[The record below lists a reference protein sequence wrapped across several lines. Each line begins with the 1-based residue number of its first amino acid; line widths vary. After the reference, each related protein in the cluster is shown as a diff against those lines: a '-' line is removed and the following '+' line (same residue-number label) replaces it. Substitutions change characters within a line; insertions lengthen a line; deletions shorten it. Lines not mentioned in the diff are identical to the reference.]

1 MKTIS
6 VLLCAFSVVNLC
18 AETQITWKRQQLHGD
33 FYSEGAAIGDI
44 NGDGKP
50 DVVAGPFWWEG
61 PAFEKKH
68 AYYEP
73 KIFSINGYSDN
84 FFAYV
89 HDFDADKKND
99 ILILGFPGKEARL
112 YLNPGTHDDKPWP
125 MHVVADVVDN
135 ESPVFT
141 DITGD
146 GKPEIVCSTGGK
158 FGWFAPNWAKPTE
171 KWPFVAVTD
180 DMKVAKFTHGL
191 GVGDVNGDGKL
202 DLLEARRWWE
212 NNGTDKWTQH
222 NFAAGVGGGAQMFA
236 YDFDANGTNDVFTS
250 LAAHRYGV
258 AVFLQTKNKEPGT
271 ANWTR
276 VMLAS
281 EQPQDND
288 YGIVFSQPHAAFLA
302 DIDGDGVKDIVTGKR
317 YWAHNGHDPDER
329 GHRVIYWYQT
339 KRDGKGGV
347 DFVPHLID
355 SNTGVGVDVQ
365 VGDVNGDKLP
375 DIVVGNKAGVFILTQ
390 ERKDTTADLTPKKLY
405 GPALLPQSQYA
416 HGTDVKAERLRPAGS
431 LSRPAKE
438 RPKTDESS
446 PASAPQGT
454 ASGGTPDAARET
466 RALQHPLDLM
476 QLPGGFKAELIAA
489 EPDLVQP
496 MAFTFDERGRI
507 WVVEGNSYPQP
518 REVGKG
524 QDRIKI
530 LEDQDGD
537 GTFETKKVFCEG
549 LNLVSGI
556 ELGFGGVW
564 VGAAPYLMFI
574 PDKDRNDQ
582 PDSSD
587 PTDQRPKVPGLNFTA
602 YALLDGWGTQD
613 THETLN
619 SFIWGPDGWL
629 YGCHG
634 VFTHS
639 RVGKPGTPDEKR
651 EPINAGV
658 WRYHPVRHEFEVFAH
673 GTSNPWGLDYD
684 QHGEWFVTAC
694 VIPHLYHIVPG
705 GRYQRQA
712 GQHFNAH
719 TYEDIKTIADHAH
732 YAGNPRPDVTFDK
745 TTGAGVMNND
755 TNALGGGHAHCGLA
769 IYQSSLFPP
778 TYRNQ
783 LLFGN
788 LHGHRLVANYTD
800 PHASTYIGKHAADFL
815 RANDMHFI
823 PVTQKVGP
831 DGALYVSDWSDQQI
845 CHRGSG
851 AVEHWDRSNGRLY
864 RITYGEER
872 PRLAGSLTRPAE
884 DRPTTGES
892 SPASAPRGTA
902 SGGTPDA
909 ARETRALQFPAA
921 PFDLSK
927 ESDEALA
934 KLAVQ
939 TENEWF
945 SRMARRVLMEK
956 GFFDS
961 LDEDKAVKSLAD
973 EAYRGT
979 QTTKRL
985 KAMWALHS
993 LAFNVDNMISEEDE
1007 QVRAWAIR
1015 SFPDNKAS
1023 STYLKGAEKDRALE
1037 ATDSRPMRLPTKK
1050 SVGQYYPG
1058 YANLLDK
1065 ATSPVVRREYA
1076 SLIQAIPLQFRKD
1089 LATALLKHGE
1099 DKDDPMIPLLIWYGI
1114 EPVVAA
1120 DPAVG
1125 MQLAKVSKMPKVTG
1139 FIYRRLS
1146 ADDAG
1151 RAALLRALAGLTAAT
1166 SMSSEPRGTS
1176 SALSGGSSAGS
1187 GTSSASS
1194 GRSSAVSGTS
1204 SAVPGTSSAS
1214 SGRSSAL
1221 SRTSSAPSRTP
1232 SAAQGTAAEN
1242 AEMAHFTPE
1251 ERETI
1256 LAAVVG
1262 AARGAGKLKAP
1273 SDWPAIAEGL
1283 RAGATPL
1290 TLTLVQELAALFGD
1304 TTALGEF
1311 RATLAD
1317 AKRAAGERQAA
1328 LSLLIQAGDA
1338 GTAKVLQ
1345 GMLADTT
1352 TPGGLRRQALQ
1363 ALASLKDAE
1372 TPQILGALLPKLP
1385 ANELPDAINT
1395 LASTKEGA
1403 KALLKAVEAKTVPST
1418 ALSPFLVR
1426 QLTAFDDAE
1435 IAALI
1440 KSAWGDVNAPKADMA
1455 ERVKKYRDLLTPAAL
1470 AKGDAAKGKT
1480 MFMATCGACH
1490 KLFGEGQNV
1499 GPDIT
1504 GSNRADLGY
1513 LLENV
1518 LDPNAVIG
1526 KAYQLNLFTMKDGR
1540 VMSGVIKEENAAAVK
1555 IAMMGGVEFTLP
1567 VADIA
1572 KREVSKLSTMPEG
1585 LFDALPPEMVVDLVK
1600 YLQSGGS
1607 GTAGKVAA
1615 KGVEGAL
1622 EGETLKI
1629 LETTGGKARV
1639 QGMGG
1644 FGNRWSGGAQLWW
1657 THGQPDQKLTLA
1669 IPVKEA
1675 GKYALKAVLTMA
1687 RDYGV
1692 MSITLDGKPVA
1703 STFDGYHADKVI
1715 LTDELDWGTHELT
1728 VGDHQLTFTLA
1739 PPNPAAAPGNMV
1751 GLDYVRLERK

>member
-1 MKTIS
+1 MKR
-6 VLLCAFSVVNLC
+6 LLLLAL
-18 AETQITWKRQQLHGD
+18 AAATTAHAATQITWKRQQLHGD

-89 HDFDADKKND
+89 HDFDADKRND

-125 MHVVADVVDN
+125 MHIVADVVDN

-146 GKPEIVCSTGGK
+146 GKPEIVCSTRGWL
-158 FGWFAPNWAKPTE
+158 GWFEPDWENPTQ
-171 KWPFVAVTD
+171 KWHFTGCQPGSLA
-180 DMKVAKFTHGL
+180 MGKFTHGL
-191 GVGDVNGDGKL
+191 GVGDVNGDGRL

-212 NNGTDKWTQH
+212 QPEDLSWHEVPFTGGYISV
-222 NFAAGVGGGAQMFA
+222 NFHPHTFAVGVGGGAQMFA
-236 YDFDANGTNDVFTS
+236 YDFDGNGTNDIFTS
-250 LAAHRYGV
+250 LSAHRYGV
-258 AVFLQTKNKEPGT
+258 AVFLQNKLEERAGAPARVENNKEGAGKEPYAPFETPLSGP
-271 ANWTR
+271 NWTR

-302 DIDGDGVKDIVTGKR
+302 DINGDGVKDIVTGKR

-329 GHRVIYWYQT
+329 GARVVYWYET

-347 DFVPHLID
+347 DFIPHLVD
-355 SNTGVGVDVQ
+355 AESGVGVDVQ

-375 DIVVGNKAGVFILTQ
+375 DIVVGNKAGVFVLLQ
-390 ERKDTTADLTPKKLY
+390 ERKDSTADTTPKKMY
-405 GPALLPQSQYA
+405 GPALKPQKDYA
-416 HGTDVKAERLRPAGS
+416 KGQ
-431 LSRPAKE
+431 
-438 RPKTDESS
+438 S
-446 PASAPQGT
+446 PA
-454 ASGGTPDAARET
+454 DA
-466 RALQHPLDLM
+466 LKSM

-496 MAFTFDERGRI
+496 IAFTFDERGRI
-507 WVVEGNSYPQP
+507 WVVEGNSYPKP
-518 REVGKG
+518 REVGAG

-530 LEDQDGD
+530 LEDKDGD
-537 GTFETKKVFCEG
+537 GNFETKKIFCEG

-582 PDSSD
+582 PDPSD

-602 YALLDGWGTQD
+602 YALLDGWGSQD

-639 RVGKPGTPDEKR
+639 KVGKPGTPDEKR
-651 EPINAGV
+651 IPINAGI
-658 WRYHPVRHEFEVFAH
+658 WRYHPVRHEFEIFAE

-684 QHGEWFVTAC
+684 QHGEFFVTAC

-712 GQHFNAH
+712 GQHFNPY

-732 YAGNPRPDVTFDK
+732 YAGSARPDVTFDAK
-745 TTGAGVMNND
+745 TGAGVMNND

-778 TYRNQ
+778 TYRNR

-788 LHGHRLVANYTD
+788 LHGHRLVTNYTD
-800 PHASTYIGKHAADFL
+800 VKGSTYIGKHGSDFM
-815 RANDMHFI
+815 RSNDMHFI

-845 CHRGSG
+845 CHRGSN
-851 AVEHWDRSNGRLY
+851 AVENWDRSNGRIY
-864 RITYGEER
+864 RISYGSSLARQSKDER
-872 PRLAGSLTRPAE
+872 PQASPRAHPDS
-884 DRPTTGES
+884 GES
-892 SPASAPRGTA
+892 GYIPN
-902 SGGTPDA
+902 
-909 ARETRALQFPAA
+909 A
-921 PFDLSK
+921 PFDLAK

-939 TENEWF
+939 TENEWE
-945 SRMARRVLMEK
+945 SRMARRVLMERSKTGELK
-956 GFFDS
+956 GYDAEQP
-961 LDEDKAVKSLAD
+961 LNDLTGKASTESQRLRALWTLGCFSFNQYGVAATNMLKSTSDRERVA
-973 EAYRGT
+973 
-979 QTTKRL
+979 
-985 KAMWALHS
+985 
-993 LAFNVDNMISEEDE
+993 
-1007 QVRAWAIR
+1007 AIR
-1015 SFPDNKAS
+1015 VLRAEGIGPDYLYDSF
-1023 STYLKGAEKDRALE
+1023 EKIA
-1037 ATDSRPMRLPTKK
+1037 ATDP
-1050 SVGQYYPG
+1050 
-1058 YANLLDK
+1058 
-1065 ATSPVVRREYA
+1065 SPLVRRELA
-1076 SLIQAIPLQFRKD
+1076 SELRRTVPSRIGP

-1125 MQLAKVSKMPKVTG
+1125 MQLAKASKLEKVTG

-1146 ADDAG
+1146 SDDAG
-1151 RAALLRALAGLTAAT
+1151 RAVMLAELAKEPDAAKREPVLAMVVAAARNGGKLT
-1166 SMSSEPRGTS
+1166 MPPNWSEIAKKLGAPLGVPP
-1176 SALSGGSSAGS
+1176 SGGKGNAG
-1187 GTSSASS
+1187 
-1194 GRSSAVSGTS
+1194 SAVSN
-1204 SAVPGTSSAS
+1204 VPKDAS
-1214 SGRSSAL
+1214 PAKAG
-1221 SRTSSAPSRTP
+1221 TP
-1232 SAAQGTAAEN
+1232 SG
-1242 AEMAHFTPE
+1242 
-1251 ERETI
+1251 
-1256 LAAVVG
+1256 
-1262 AARGAGKLKAP
+1262 
-1273 SDWPAIAEGL
+1273 
-1283 RAGATPL
+1283 
-1290 TLTLVQELAALFGD
+1290 TLTGTPNLILELSALFGD
-1304 TTALGEF
+1304 AEALQAF
-1311 RATLAD
+1311 RSQLNSAKLDTPVREKALAVLL
-1317 AKRAAGERQAA
+1317 QAQDSA
-1328 LSLLIQAGDA
+1328 
-1338 GTAKVLQ
+1338 TAKLLQ
-1345 GMLADTT
+1345 QIVATQDA
-1352 TPGGLRRQALQ
+1352 PSSLRRKAIQ

-1372 TPQILGALLPKLP
+1372 TPLILSASLPSLSP
-1385 ANELPDAINT
+1385 VEIPDAINT

-1403 KALLKAVEAKTVPST
+1403 NALLKAVEAKTVSAT

-1426 QLTAFDDAE
+1426 QLTAFDDKE
-1435 IAALI
+1435 INALI
-1440 KSAWGDVNAPKADMA
+1440 KSAWGDVNAPKADLG
-1455 ERVKKYRDLLTPAAL
+1455 ERKKKYTALLTSAAL
-1470 AKGDAAKGKT
+1470 AKGDLAKGK
-1480 MFMATCGACH
+1480 MIFLGTCGACH
-1490 KLFGEGQNV
+1490 KLLGEGQNV

-1504 GSNRADLGY
+1504 GSNRADLNY

-1540 VMSGVIKEENAAAVK
+1540 VMGGVIKDESPAIVK
-1555 IAMMGGVEFTLP
+1555 IAMMGGIEFTLP
-1567 VADIA
+1567 QPDIA

-1585 LFDALPPEMVVDLVK
+1585 LFDALQPEMVIDLVK

-1607 GTAGKVAA
+1607 GNAVKAGA
-1615 KGVEGAL
+1615 KNVEGAL

-1629 LETTGGKARV
+1629 IAKTGGGTRI

-1644 FGNRWSGGAQLWW
+1644 FGNKWSGGSQLWW
-1657 THGQPDQKLTLA
+1657 TGAKPDQKLTLA

-1675 GKYALKAVLTMA
+1675 GKYHLLGVLTMA

-1692 MSITLDGKPVA
+1692 ISITLDGKPVA
-1703 STFDGYHADKVI
+1703 SSFDGYHADKVI

-1728 VGDHQLTFTLA
+1728 AGDHQFTFTLA
-1739 PPNPAAAPGNMV
+1739 PPNPSAAPGNMV
-1751 GLDYVRLERK
+1751 GLDYVRLEKK

>member
-1 MKTIS
+1 MKSILF
-6 VLLCAFSVVNLC
+6 VLLAASSLH
-18 AETQITWKRQQLHGD
+18 AATQITWKRQQLHGD

-89 HDFDADKKND
+89 HDFNGDQKND

-125 MHVVADVVDN
+125 MHIVADVVDN

-158 FGWFAPNWAKPTE
+158 FGWFAPNWDKPAE
-171 KWPFVAVTD
+171 KWPFIAVTD
-180 DMKVAKFTHGL
+180 DLKVAKFTHGL

-212 NNGTDKWTQH
+212 QPPNPDPRAQVPMPMWTQH

-236 YDFDANGTNDVFTS
+236 YDFDGNGTNDVFTS

-258 AVFLQTKNKEPGT
+258 AVFLQSVKSAQSADQPTWK
-271 ANWTR
+271 R

-302 DIDGDGVKDIVTGKR
+302 DIDGDGIKDIVTGKR

-347 DFVPHLID
+347 DFVPHLVD
-355 SNTGVGVDVQ
+355 AESGVGVDVQ

-390 ERKDTTADLTPKKLY
+390 ERKDTTADLTPKKMY
-405 GPALLPQSQYA
+405 GPALKPQAEYA
-416 HGTDVKAERLRPAGS
+416 KGQ
-431 LSRPAKE
+431 
-438 RPKTDESS
+438 
-446 PASAPQGT
+446 SAQ
-454 ASGGTPDAARET
+454 DA
-466 RALQHPLDLM
+466 LKSM
-476 QLPGGFKAELIAA
+476 QLPTGFKAELIAS

-507 WVVEGNSYPQP
+507 WVVEGNSYPKP
-518 REVGKG
+518 REVGAG

-530 LEDQDGD
+530 LEDKDGD
-537 GTFETKKVFCEG
+537 GTFETKKIFCEG

-574 PDKDRNDQ
+574 PDRDHDDK
-582 PDSSD
+582 PDAAEAALFGKEI
-587 PTDQRPKVPGLNFTA
+587 PKVPGLNFTA
-602 YALLDGWGTQD
+602 YALLDGWGSQD

-639 RVGKPGTPDEKR
+639 KVGKPGTPDDQR
-651 EPINAGV
+651 QPINAGI
-658 WRYHPVRHEFEVFAH
+658 WRYHPVRHEFEIFAH

-684 QHGEWFVTAC
+684 QHGEFFVTAC

-719 TYEDIKTIADHAH
+719 TYDDIKTIADHAH
-732 YAGNPRPDVTFDK
+732 YAGSLRPDINFDK
-745 TTGAGVMNND
+745 TTGAGLANND

-788 LHGHRLVANYTD
+788 LHGHRLVTNYTD

-845 CHRGSG
+845 CHRGSN
-851 AVEHWDRSNGRLY
+851 AVENWDRRNGRIY
-864 RITYGEER
+864 RISYDGWK
-872 PRLAGSLTRPAE
+872 PWKGDLT
-884 DRPTTGES
+884 
-892 SPASAPRGTA
+892 
-902 SGGTPDA
+902 
-909 ARETRALQFPAA
+909 
-921 PFDLSK
+921 K

-939 TENEWF
+939 TENEWE
-945 SRMARRVLMEK
+945 SRMARRVLMERTSGTAANGGGPK
-956 GFFDS
+956 SSENFES
-961 LDEDKAVKSLAD
+961 LNHALAD
-973 EAYRGT
+973 SHRDAA
-979 QTTKRL
+979 QRL
-985 KAMWALHS
+985 RALWALYVTSGTETWKILQDADPKIRQWGVRGFAEFVDRGSKADPADHVGGEKA
-993 LAFNVDNMISEEDE
+993 LAALAHA
-1007 QVRAWAIR
+1007 Q
-1015 SFPDNKAS
+1015 
-1023 STYLKGAEKDRALE
+1023 STPWE
-1037 ATDSRPMRLPTKK
+1037 
-1050 SVGQYYPG
+1050 
-1058 YANLLDK
+1058 
-1065 ATSPVVRREYA
+1065 RRELA
-1076 SLIQAIPLQFRKD
+1076 SALQRIPLLMRKGP
-1089 LATALLKHGE
+1089 ATALLKHGE
-1099 DKDDPMIPLLIWYGI
+1099 DKDDPMIPMLIWYGI

-1125 MQLAKVSKMPKVTG
+1125 MQLAKASKIEKVTG
-1139 FIYRRLS
+1139 FIYRRMS
-1146 ADDAG
+1146 SDDAG
-1151 RAALLRALAGLTAAT
+1151 RAAMLAELAKEPDAAKR
-1166 SMSSEPRGTS
+1166 EP
-1176 SALSGGSSAGS
+1176 
-1187 GTSSASS
+1187 
-1194 GRSSAVSGTS
+1194 V
-1204 SAVPGTSSAS
+1204 
-1214 SGRSSAL
+1214 
-1221 SRTSSAPSRTP
+1221 
-1232 SAAQGTAAEN
+1232 
-1242 AEMAHFTPE
+1242 
-1251 ERETI
+1251 
-1256 LAAVVG
+1256 LAMIVA
-1262 AARGAGKLKAP
+1262 AARGSGKLTMPK
-1273 SDWPAIAEGL
+1273 DWPQIAMKLGVPPSGGKGD
-1283 RAGATPL
+1283 AGSAPTNPAKDTSPAKAGTPNL
-1290 TLTLVQELAALFGD
+1290 ILELSALFGD
-1304 TTALGEF
+1304 
-1311 RATLAD
+1311 AD
-1317 AKRAAGERQAA
+1317 ALKHFRERVGLPNTPLNERERA
-1328 LSLLIQAGDA
+1328 LSILLQAQDLP
-1338 GTAKVLQ
+1338 TAKYLQ
-1345 GMLADTT
+1345 EAIVVHAA
-1352 TPGGLRRQALQ
+1352 PESFIKKAIQS
-1363 ALASLKDAE
+1363 LASLRDPETISVLTSKFPGLTKSEQGDAV
-1372 TPQILGALLPKLP
+1372 
-1385 ANELPDAINT
+1385 NT

-1403 KALLKAVEAKTVPST
+1403 KALLKAVEAKTVPAT

-1435 IAALI
+1435 INALI
-1440 KSAWGDVNAPKADMA
+1440 KSAWGDVNAPKADLA
-1455 ERVKKYRDLLTPAAL
+1455 ERTKKFRALLTPAAL
-1470 AKGDAAKGKT
+1470 AKGDLVKGKMLYT
-1480 MFMATCGACH
+1480 ATCGQCH

-1504 GSNRADLGY
+1504 GSNRADLNY

-1526 KAYQLNLFTMKDGR
+1526 KDYQLNLFTMKDGR
-1540 VMSGVIKEENAAAVK
+1540 VMGGVIKDESPAVVK
-1555 IAMMGGVEFTLP
+1555 IAMMGGIEFTLP
-1567 VADIA
+1567 QADIA

-1585 LFDALPPEMVVDLVK
+1585 LFDALQPEMVVDLVK
-1600 YLQSGGS
+1600 YLQSGSANTSTKGP
-1607 GTAGKVAA
+1607 AKVI
-1615 KGVEGAL
+1615 EGAL
-1622 EGETLKI
+1622 EGESLKI
-1629 LETTGGKARV
+1629 IAKTGGNTRI

-1657 THGQPDQKLTLA
+1657 VGGKPDHKLTLA

-1675 GKYALKAVLTMA
+1675 GKYQLHGVLTMA

-1703 STFDGYHADKVI
+1703 SSFDGYHSDKVI
-1715 LTDELDWGTHELT
+1715 LTDELDWGTHELIP
-1728 VGDHQLTFTLA
+1728 GDHVLTFTLA

-1751 GLDYVRLERK
+1751 GLDYVRLEKK

>member
-1 MKTIS
+1 MKTLS
-6 VLLCAFSVVNLC
+6 ALLCALSVVNLH
-18 AETQITWKRQQLHGD
+18 AATQITWKRQQLHGD

-89 HDFDADKKND
+89 HDLNGDQRND

-112 YLNPGTHDDKPWP
+112 YLNPDTRDDKPWP
-125 MHVVADVVDN
+125 MHIVADVVDN

-158 FGWFAPNWAKPTE
+158 FGWFAPNWEKPTE
-171 KWPFVAVTD
+171 KWPFVAITD

-212 NNGTDKWTQH
+212 APSAISNSKSQISNAPPWQQH

-236 YDFDANGTNDVFTS
+236 YDFDGNGTQDVFTS

-258 AVFLQTKNKEPGT
+258 AVFLQNNPEPNKPT
-271 ANWTR
+271 WQR

-288 YGIVFSQPHAAFLA
+288 YGIVFSQPHAAHLA
-302 DIDGDGVKDIVTGKR
+302 DIDGDGIKDIVTGKR

-347 DFVPHLID
+347 DFIPHLVD
-355 SNTGVGVDVQ
+355 AESGVGTDVQ

-375 DIVVGNKAGVFILTQ
+375 DIVVGNKGGVFILTQ
-390 ERKDTTADLTPKKLY
+390 QRSETTADLTPKKLY
-405 GPALLPQSQYA
+405 GPALKPQADYA
-416 HGTDVKAERLRPAGS
+416 KGQ
-431 LSRPAKE
+431 
-438 RPKTDESS
+438 S
-446 PASAPQGT
+446 PQ
-454 ASGGTPDAARET
+454 DA
-466 RALQHPLDLM
+466 LKSI
-476 QLPGGFKAELIAA
+476 QLPTGFKAELIAA
-489 EPDLVQP
+489 EPDVVQP
-496 MAFTFDERGRI
+496 IAFTFDERGRI

-530 LEDQDGD
+530 LEDKDGD
-537 GTFETKKVFCEG
+537 GTFETKKIFCEG

-574 PDKDRNDQ
+574 PDKDHDDK
-582 PDSSD
+582 PDAAEVEN
-587 PTDQRPKVPGLNFTA
+587 PVPGLNFKA
-602 YALLDGWGTQD
+602 QILLDGWGTQD

-639 RVGKPGTPDEKR
+639 KVGKPGTPDAQR

-705 GRYQRQA
+705 GRYHRQA
-712 GQHFNAH
+712 GQHFNAY
-719 TYEDIKTIADHAH
+719 TYEDIQTIADHRH
-732 YAGNPRPDVTFDK
+732 YAGNPRPDVTFDL
-745 TTGAGVMNND
+745 TTGAGIMNND

-800 PHASTYIGKHAADFL
+800 VKGSTYIGKHAADFM

-845 CHRGSG
+845 CHRGSK
-851 AVEHWDRSNGRLY
+851 AVEHWDRSNGRIY
-864 RITYGEER
+864 RVTYES
-872 PRLAGSLTRPAE
+872 RLARQSKNSGAAATSQAPNSGEFAYI
-884 DRPTTGES
+884 PT
-892 SPASAPRGTA
+892 
-902 SGGTPDA
+902 
-909 ARETRALQFPAA
+909 A
-921 PFDLSK
+921 PFDLTK
-927 ESDEALA
+927 ESDETLA

-945 SRMARRVLMEK
+945 SRMARRVLMERNEK
-956 GFFDS
+956 ESILSPNGKWSQLHHQLRDWMEKTQQNGNIGRELKIIWLSSS
-961 LDEDKAVKSLAD
+961 LGDPPMHFGEFYNNYESDLGRAAGIRAGMPFWLQVNES
-973 EAYRGT
+973 
-979 QTTKRL
+979 
-985 KAMWALHS
+985 
-993 LAFNVDNMISEEDE
+993 DNLGLENFAE
-1007 QVRAWAIR
+1007 QV
-1015 SFPDNKAS
+1015 SK
-1023 STYLKGAEKDRALE
+1023 E
-1037 ATDSRPMRLPTKK
+1037 A
-1050 SVGQYYPG
+1050 
-1058 YANLLDK
+1058 
-1065 ATSPVVRREYA
+1065 SPVVRREVA
-1076 SLIQAIPLQFRKD
+1076 SLLGKWPVEHRLS

-1099 DKDDPMIPLLIWYGI
+1099 DADDPMIPLLIWYGI

-1120 DPAVG
+1120 DAAAG
-1125 MQLAKVSKMPKVTG
+1125 LRLAKVSKIPKVTE
-1139 FIYRRLS
+1139 FVYRRMAAEEEGRTGLLKL
-1146 ADDAG
+1146 AGQAKDATQRDMLVKTVLDAG
-1151 RAALLRALAGLTAAT
+1151 LAGNTITQPEDWSVLRTKLLATTPSEDPYPRQQIITELEGLMGIPQALDGLRALLTADKAAD
-1166 SMSSEPRGTS
+1166 RG
-1176 SALSGGSSAGS
+1176 SALKILILRKDAKTAGRLQEMLEWKPMIS
-1187 GTSSASS
+1187 
-1194 GRSSAVSGTS
+1194 
-1204 SAVPGTSSAS
+1204 
-1214 SGRSSAL
+1214 
-1221 SRTSSAPSRTP
+1221 P
-1232 SAAQGTAAEN
+1232 SAQ
-1242 AEMAHFTPE
+1242 
-1251 ERETI
+1251 
-1256 LAAVVG
+1256 
-1262 AARGAGKLKAP
+1262 
-1273 SDWPAIAEGL
+1273 
-1283 RAGATPL
+1283 
-1290 TLTLVQELAALFGD
+1290 
-1304 TTALGEF
+1304 
-1311 RATLAD
+1311 
-1317 AKRAAGERQAA
+1317 
-1328 LSLLIQAGDA
+1328 
-1338 GTAKVLQ
+1338 
-1345 GMLADTT
+1345 
-1352 TPGGLRRQALQ
+1352 RRHLQ
-1363 ALASLKDAE
+1363 ALAILKDPN
-1372 TPQILGALLPKLP
+1372 TPEVVAKLLKDFEPTV
-1385 ANELPDAINT
+1385 LPDAINT

-1403 KALLKAVEAKTVPST
+1403 KALLKAVEAKTVPAT

-1435 IAALI
+1435 INALI
-1440 KSAWGDVNAPKADMA
+1440 KSAWGDVNAPKADLG
-1455 ERVKKYRDLLTPAAL
+1455 ERTKKYKTLLTPAAL
-1470 AKGDAAKGKT
+1470 AKGDLAKGK
-1480 MFMATCGACH
+1480 MLYMATCGQCH
-1490 KLFGEGQNV
+1490 KLLGEGQNV

-1504 GSNRADLGY
+1504 GSNRADLNY

-1540 VMSGVIKEENAAAVK
+1540 VMSGVIKDETPAAVK

-1567 VADIA
+1567 KADIA

-1585 LFDALPPEMVVDLVK
+1585 LFDALQPAQVIDLVR
-1600 YLQSGGS
+1600 YLQSGAG
-1607 GTAGKVAA
+1607 GTLKREQRT
-1615 KGVEGAL
+1615 VEGAL
-1622 EGETLKI
+1622 EGETMKV
-1629 LETTGGKARV
+1629 LEITGGNARK
-1639 QGMGG
+1639 QGMTG
-1644 FGNRWSGGAQLWW
+1644 FGSEWSGGAQLWW
-1657 THGQPDQKLTLA
+1657 TGGKPDQKLTLA

-1675 GKYALKAVLTMA
+1675 GKYTLYGALTMA

-1692 MSITLDGKPVA
+1692 TSIALDGKPVT
-1703 STFDGYHADKVI
+1703 SSFDGFNATKVI
-1715 LTDELDWGTHELT
+1715 HTGEKDWGTHELT
-1728 VGDHQLTFTLA
+1728 AGEHKLTFTLA
-1739 PPNPAAAPGNMV
+1739 PPNPAAVPSNMV
-1751 GLDYVRLERK
+1751 GLDYVRLEKK

>member
-1 MKTIS
+1 MKSILFA
-6 VLLCAFSVVNLC
+6 LLAASCLHA
-18 AETQITWKRQQLHGD
+18 ATQITWKRQQLHGD

-125 MHVVADVVDN
+125 MHLVADVVDN

-146 GKPEIVCSTGGK
+146 GKPEIVCSTDGK

-171 KWPFVAVTD
+171 RWPFVAATD
-180 DMKVAKFTHGL
+180 DLKVAKFTHGL

-212 NNGTDKWTQH
+212 SPTKNEERGTKNFTQH

-236 YDFDANGTNDVFTS
+236 YDFDGNGTNDVFTS

-258 AVFLQTKNKEPGT
+258 AVYLQNKVAQASGLPNATETVAPH
-271 ANWTR
+271 WQR

-302 DIDGDGVKDIVTGKR
+302 DIDGDGIKDIVTGKR

-347 DFVPHLID
+347 DFVPHLVD
-355 SNTGVGVDVQ
+355 AESGVGVDVQ
-365 VGDVNGDKLP
+365 VGDVNGDTLP
-375 DIVVGNKAGVFILTQ
+375 DIVVGNKAGVYILTQ

-405 GPALLPQSQYA
+405 GPALKPQAEYA
-416 HGTDVKAERLRPAGS
+416 KGQ
-431 LSRPAKE
+431 
-438 RPKTDESS
+438 S
-446 PASAPQGT
+446 PA
-454 ASGGTPDAARET
+454 DA
-466 RALQHPLDLM
+466 LKSM

-496 MAFTFDERGRI
+496 IAFTFDERGRI
-507 WVVEGNSYPQP
+507 WVVEGNSYPKP
-518 REVGKG
+518 REVGAG

-530 LEDQDGD
+530 LEDKDGD
-537 GTFETKKVFCEG
+537 GTFETKKIFCEG

-574 PDKDRNDQ
+574 PDKDHDDK
-582 PDSSD
+582 PDSAD
-587 PTDQRPKVPGLNFTA
+587 VPNPVPGLNFKA
-602 YALLDGWGTQD
+602 QMLLDGWGSQD

-639 RVGKPGTPDEKR
+639 KVGKPGTPDDQRK
-651 EPINAGV
+651 PINAGI
-658 WRYHPVRHEFEVFAH
+658 WRYHPVRHEFEIFAE

-684 QHGEWFVTAC
+684 QHGEFFVTAC

-719 TYEDIKTIADHAH
+719 TYDDIKTIADHAH
-732 YAGNPRPDVTFDK
+732 YAGSLRPDINFDK
-745 TTGAGVMNND
+745 TTGAGLANND

-783 LLFGN
+783 LIFGN
-788 LHGHRLVANYTD
+788 LHGHRLVTNYTD
-800 PHASTYIGKHAADFL
+800 PHASTYIGKHGSDFL
-815 RANDMHFI
+815 RSNDMHFI

-845 CHRGSG
+845 CHRGSN
-851 AVEHWDRSNGRLY
+851 AVENWDRSNGRIY
-864 RITYGEER
+864 RISYDGWKPWKGDLSAQGDSE
-872 PRLAGSLTRPAE
+872 LTE
-884 DRPTTGES
+884 L
-892 SPASAPRGTA
+892 
-902 SGGTPDA
+902 
-909 ARETRALQFPAA
+909 ALQT
-921 PFDLSK
+921 K
-927 ESDEALA
+927 
-934 KLAVQ
+934 
-939 TENEWF
+939 NEWE
-945 SRMARRVLMEK
+945 SRMARRVLAERLQS
-956 GFFDS
+956 DTPS
-961 LDEDKAVKSLAD
+961 STAVDVTATTRFAKSTSTS
-973 EAYRGT
+973 E
-979 QTTKRL
+979 RL
-985 KAMWALHS
+985 HAMWLFHTAAKRDDTRS
-993 LAFNVDNMISEEDE
+993 LGGASEPQDE
-1007 QVRAWAIR
+1007 VAAWQVRLIIERELGIAKPNWSDTAG
-1015 SFPDNKAS
+1015 FLTKLLQAKNPS
-1023 STYLKGAEKDRALE
+1023 S
-1037 ATDSRPMRLPTKK
+1037 PI
-1050 SVGQYYPG
+1050 
-1058 YANLLDK
+1058 
-1065 ATSPVVRREYA
+1065 VRRELTSA
-1076 SLIQAIPLQFRKD
+1076 LQRIPQDQRKD

-1125 MQLAKVSKMPKVTG
+1125 MQLAKVSKIEKVTG
-1139 FIYRRLS
+1139 FIYRRMS
-1146 ADDAG
+1146 SDDAG
-1151 RAALLRALAGLTAAT
+1151 RAAMLAELAKEPAAAKR
-1166 SMSSEPRGTS
+1166 EP
-1176 SALSGGSSAGS
+1176 
-1187 GTSSASS
+1187 
-1194 GRSSAVSGTS
+1194 V
-1204 SAVPGTSSAS
+1204 
-1214 SGRSSAL
+1214 
-1221 SRTSSAPSRTP
+1221 
-1232 SAAQGTAAEN
+1232 
-1242 AEMAHFTPE
+1242 
-1251 ERETI
+1251 
-1256 LAAVVG
+1256 LAMIVA
-1262 AARGAGKLKAP
+1262 AARGSGKLTMPK
-1273 SDWPAIAEGL
+1273 DWPEISMKLLVIRPSG
-1283 RAGATPL
+1283 RADEDERAKAQT
-1290 TLTLVQELAALFGD
+1290 TNTITELSALFGD
-1304 TTALGEF
+1304 AESLQAF
-1311 RATLAD
+1311 RSQLSSATLDTPAREK
-1317 AKRAAGERQAA
+1317 ALAVLLQA
-1328 LSLLIQAGDA
+1328 Q
-1338 GTAKVLQ
+1338 
-1345 GMLADTT
+1345 DTT
-1352 TPGGLRRQALQ
+1352 TAKLLQQIVATKDAPSSLRRQAIQ
-1363 ALASLKDAE
+1363 SLASLKDAD
-1372 TPQILGALLPKLP
+1372 TPKILSASLSSLSPV
-1385 ANELPDAINT
+1385 ELPDAINT
-1395 LASTKEGA
+1395 LASTREGS
-1403 KALLKAVEAKTVPST
+1403 KALLKAVEAKAVPAT

-1435 IAALI
+1435 INALI

-1455 ERVKKYRDLLTPAAL
+1455 VRVKKYRDLLTPAAL
-1470 AKGDAAKGKT
+1470 AKGDAAKGKMLFT
-1480 MFMATCGACH
+1480 ATCGQCH
-1490 KLFGEGQNV
+1490 KLFGEGQKV

-1504 GSNRADLGY
+1504 GSNRADLNY

-1540 VMSGVIKEENAAAVK
+1540 VMGGVIKDESPTIVK
-1555 IAMMGGVEFTLP
+1555 IAMMGGIEFTLP

-1585 LFDALPPEMVVDLVK
+1585 LFDALQPEMVVDLVK
-1600 YLQSGGS
+1600 YLQSGAAP
-1607 GTAGKVAA
+1607 AGKNSA
-1615 KGVEGAL
+1615 KAEATLVPGAL
-1622 EGETLKI
+1622 EGESLKV
-1629 LETTGGKARV
+1629 LSKTGGNTRP

-1644 FGNRWSGGAQLWW
+1644 FGSEWSSGSQLWW
-1657 THGQPDQKLTLA
+1657 TGTKPGNQLILALPVPADGTYSLKGALTL
-1669 IPVKEA
+1669 
-1675 GKYALKAVLTMA
+1675 A
-1687 RDYGV
+1687 RDYGIV
-1692 MSITLDGKPVA
+1692 DVILDNKMLAAGW
-1703 STFDGYHADKVI
+1703 DGYNGPKVI
-1715 LTDELDWGTHELT
+1715 HSGELDWGTHELT
-1728 VGDHQLTFTLA
+1728 KGEHKLIFTSVGKHPD
-1739 PPNPAAAPGNMV
+1739 AAPGYML
-1751 GLDYVRLERK
+1751 GLDYVRLEKK

>member
-1 MKTIS
+1 MKLIS
-6 VLLCAFSVVNLC
+6 VFLCAVTALPIL

-44 NGDGKP
+44 NGDGKA

-61 PAFEKKH
+61 PTFEKKH

-158 FGWFAPNWAKPTE
+158 FGWFSPNWARPTE
-171 KWPFVAVTD
+171 KWPFVAVTG
-180 DMKVAKFTHGL
+180 DMGVAKFTHGL
-191 GVGDVNGDGKL
+191 GVGDVNGDGEM

-212 NNGTDKWTQH
+212 NTGIILSSSYAPPMAPFTQH
-222 NFAAGVGGGAQMFA
+222 NFAMGVGGGAQMFA
-236 YDFDANGTNDVFTS
+236 YDFDGNGTNDVFTA

-258 AVFLQTKNKEPGT
+258 AVYLQNKPLKLELKGSNSYTGNITIQNSTLNVTPEAT
-271 ANWTR
+271 WKR

-288 YGIVFSQPHAAFLA
+288 YGIVFSQPHAAHLA

-329 GHRVIYWYQT
+329 GHRVVYWYQT

-347 DFVPHLID
+347 DFVPHLVD
-355 SNTGVGVDVQ
+355 AESGVGTDVQ

-390 ERKDTTADLTPKKLY
+390 TRNEVSNHKSQIINHKLY
-405 GPALLPQSQYA
+405 GPALKPQSEYA
-416 HGTDVKAERLRPAGS
+416 KGQ
-431 LSRPAKE
+431 
-438 RPKTDESS
+438 S
-446 PASAPQGT
+446 PA
-454 ASGGTPDAARET
+454 E
-466 RALQHPLDLM
+466 ALKSM

-530 LEDQDGD
+530 LEDKDGD

-574 PDKDRNDQ
+574 PRDGDKPGLPANQ
-582 PDSSD
+582 KSEIINHKFP
-587 PTDQRPKVPGLNFTA
+587 QVPGLNFTA

-639 RVGKPGTPDEKR
+639 RVGKPGAPDEKR

-705 GRYQRQA
+705 GRYHRQA

-732 YAGNPRPDVTFDK
+732 YAGNPRPDVSFDK

-769 IYQSSLFPP
+769 IYQSTLFPP

-800 PHASTYIGKHAADFL
+800 VKGSTYVGKHAADFM
-815 RANDMHFI
+815 RSNDMHFI

-864 RITYGEER
+864 RISYDGWN
-872 PRLAGSLTRPAE
+872 PWKGDLA
-884 DRPTTGES
+884 
-892 SPASAPRGTA
+892 
-902 SGGTPDA
+902 
-909 ARETRALQFPAA
+909 
-921 PFDLSK
+921 K
-927 ESDEALA
+927 ESNKTLA
-934 KLAVQ
+934 RLAVQ
-939 TENEWF
+939 TENEWAARV
-945 SRMARRVLMEK
+945 SRQRLMERYQAQQVEVLPLLQ
-956 GFFDS
+956 GMADS
-961 LDEDKAVKSLAD
+961 RSSAVTRIRVQMALSQLREFAPLPEKA
-973 EAYRGT
+973 
-979 QTTKRL
+979 
-985 KAMWALHS
+985 
-993 LAFNVDNMISEEDE
+993 
-1007 QVRAWAIR
+1007 
-1015 SFPDNKAS
+1015 
-1023 STYLKGAEKDRALE
+1023 ALE
-1037 ATDSRPMRLPTKK
+1037 ALDPHVLKWLLK
-1050 SVGQYYPG
+1050 SV
-1058 YANLLDK
+1058 ANFFSSEVIPERKRMLQSMQFKDNPSTVDQSVEAHIAKWVTNEWLNAVPRKD
-1065 ATSPVVRREYA
+1065 PLIRRELA
-1076 SLIQAIPLQFRKD
+1076 SMLQVLPPNMSIQ

-1125 MQLAKVSKMPKVTG
+1125 MQLAKVSKLEKVTG
-1139 FIYRRLS
+1139 FIYRRL
-1146 ADDAG
+1146 AAEDAG
-1151 RAALLRALAGLTAAT
+1151 RQKLLSLAAESKDPQEQAQMIAMVTASARAERKATLPEDWAVLSQKFEGLPRTTLFDLWELEAMNGSSDAMSTFRHIAFHAGKSESEAVRERALAVLLRVGDPTSLTDLLTAVI
-1166 SMSSEPRGTS
+1166 
-1176 SALSGGSSAGS
+1176 SADF
-1187 GTSSASS
+1187 
-1194 GRSSAVSGTS
+1194 
-1204 SAVPGTSSAS
+1204 
-1214 SGRSSAL
+1214 
-1221 SRTSSAPSRTP
+1221 PSR
-1232 SAAQGTAAEN
+1232 
-1242 AEMAHFTPE
+1242 
-1251 ERETI
+1251 
-1256 LAAVVG
+1256 
-1262 AARGAGKLKAP
+1262 
-1273 SDWPAIAEGL
+1273 
-1283 RAGATPL
+1283 
-1290 TLTLVQELAALFGD
+1290 
-1304 TTALGEF
+1304 
-1311 RATLAD
+1311 
-1317 AKRAAGERQAA
+1317 
-1328 LSLLIQAGDA
+1328 
-1338 GTAKVLQ
+1338 
-1345 GMLADTT
+1345 
-1352 TPGGLRRQALQ
+1352 LRRQIIQGLAFFPNREVAEKNANLHVDWVLREVIESKRSPDEVQ
-1363 ALASLKDAE
+1363 DAVNSLASW
-1372 TPQILGALLPKLP
+1372 P
-1385 ANELPDAINT
+1385 A
-1395 LASTKEGA
+1395 GA
-1403 KALLKAVEAKTVPST
+1403 KTLLEAMRDKKVAPT

-1426 QLTAFDDAE
+1426 QLTAFEDKE
-1435 IAALI
+1435 INALI
-1440 KSAWGDVNAPKADMA
+1440 KSAWGDVNAPKADLG
-1455 ERVKKYRDLLTPAAL
+1455 ERKKKFTAMLTPAAL
-1470 AKGDAAKGKT
+1470 AKGDAAKGKMLYT
-1480 MFMATCGACH
+1480 ATCGQCH

-1504 GSNRADLGY
+1504 GSNRADLNY

-1540 VMSGVIKEENAAAVK
+1540 VMSGVIKEENPAAVK

-1567 VADIA
+1567 QTDIA

-1585 LFDALPPEMVVDLVK
+1585 LFDALQPEMVVDLVK
-1600 YLQSGGS
+1600 YLQSGVGAS
-1607 GTAGKVAA
+1607 A
-1615 KGVEGAL
+1615 KTRDPSTLASAPTVPGAL
-1622 EGETLKI
+1622 EGETLRV
-1629 LETTGGKARV
+1629 LEVTGGKATK
-1639 QGMGG
+1639 QGMGA
-1644 FGNRWSGGAQLWW
+1644 FGSEWSGGAQLWW
-1657 THGQPDQKLTLA
+1657 THGKPDQKLTLA
-1669 IPVKEA
+1669 ISVKEA
-1675 GKYALKAVLTMA
+1675 GKYTLYGALTMA

-1692 MSITLDGKPVA
+1692 VSITLDGKPVA
-1703 STFDGYHADKVI
+1703 SSFDGYNGPKVI
-1715 LTDELDWGTHELT
+1715 HTGEKDWGTHDLS
-1728 VGDHQLTFTLA
+1728 VGEHKLTFTLA
-1739 PPNPAAAPGNMV
+1739 PPNPDAVPSNMV
-1751 GLDYVRLERK
+1751 GLDYVRLEKK

>member
-1 MKTIS
+1 MKRLFFFFLAT
-6 VLLCAFSVVNLC
+6 FSLNA
-18 AETQITWKRQQLHGD
+18 AEQITWKRQQLHGD

-44 NGDGKP
+44 NGDGKA

-89 HDFDADKKND
+89 HDFDADKRND

-112 YLNPGTHDDKPWP
+112 YLNPGTHHDKPWP
-125 MHVVADVVDN
+125 MHLVADVVDN

-158 FGWFAPNWAKPTE
+158 FGWFAPNWEKPTE
-171 KWPFVAVTD
+171 KWPFVAATD
-180 DMKVAKFTHGL
+180 DLKVAKFTHGL

-212 NNGTDKWTQH
+212 NQGAGVANSRPDLASPAPWTQH

-236 YDFDANGTNDVFTS
+236 YDFDGNGTNDVFTA

-258 AVFLQTKNKEPGT
+258 SVFLQTKNKEPGT
-271 ANWTR
+271 ANWQR

-288 YGIVFSQPHAAFLA
+288 YGIVFSQPHAAHLA
-302 DIDGDGVKDIVTGKR
+302 DIDGDGVQDIVTGKR

-347 DFVPHLID
+347 DFAPHLID

-390 ERKDTTADLTPKKLY
+390 TRSEVSNHKSQIINHKLY
-405 GPALLPQSQYA
+405 GPALKPQSEYA
-416 HGTDVKAERLRPAGS
+416 KGLSPQKAIEA
-431 LSRPAKE
+431 
-438 RPKTDESS
+438 
-446 PASAPQGT
+446 
-454 ASGGTPDAARET
+454 
-466 RALQHPLDLM
+466 M

-537 GTFETKKVFCEG
+537 GTFETKKIFCEG

-564 VGAAPYLMFI
+564 VGAAPYLLFI
-574 PDKDRNDQ
+574 PRDGDRPLERTEGTEKTKGTQ
-582 PDSSD
+582 QQASLQSLPLA
-587 PTDQRPKVPGLNFTA
+587 PGLSFKAHT
-602 YALLDGWGTQD
+602 LLDGWGTQD

-639 RVGKPGTPDEKR
+639 RVGKPGTPDDQR

-864 RITYGEER
+864 RISYDGWK
-872 PRLAGSLTRPAE
+872 PWKGDLA
-884 DRPTTGES
+884 
-892 SPASAPRGTA
+892 
-902 SGGTPDA
+902 
-909 ARETRALQFPAA
+909 
-921 PFDLSK
+921 K

-939 TENEWF
+939 TENEWE

-956 GFFDS
+956 VVNGQVLNYKLEIPDEKNVDLSLASRLRGEWLAHSVGNFSAKRLRDS
-961 LDEDKAVKSLAD
+961 LKSVSSDIVRVQAVKQLSDPFEMFLGDDPARTKSGSPRITPVKLSL
-973 EAYRGT
+973 ET
-979 QTTKRL
+979 
-985 KAMWALHS
+985 
-993 LAFNVDNMISEEDE
+993 EE
-1007 QVRAWAIR
+1007 
-1015 SFPDNKAS
+1015 
-1023 STYLKGAEKDRALE
+1023 LE
-1037 ATDSRPMRLPTKK
+1037 ALVLCARTEP
-1050 SVGQYYPG
+1050 
-1058 YANLLDK
+1058 
-1065 ATSPVVRREYA
+1065 SPNVRRELA
-1076 SLIQAIPLQFRKD
+1076 SALQRIPQDQRKD

-1146 ADDAG
+1146 SDDAG
-1151 RAALLRALAGLTAAT
+1151 RTSLLKLAAETPDAVLKLDLLNALVQAARNGHPITKPDGWSELRQKVASALAEPHPDAAKAAAT
-1166 SMSSEPRGTS
+1166 LLELEASMGIET
-1176 SALSGGSSAGS
+1176 ALA
-1187 GTSSASS
+1187 TYRDLLASAS
-1194 GRSSAVSGTS
+1194 A
-1204 SAVPGTSSAS
+1204 
-1214 SGRSSAL
+1214 
-1221 SRTSSAPSRTP
+1221 RTSER
-1232 SAAQGTAAEN
+1232 EN
-1242 AEMAHFTPE
+1242 ALNVLLQAKDAST
-1251 ERETI
+1251 
-1256 LAAVVG
+1256 A
-1262 AARGAGKLKAP
+1262 K
-1273 SDWPAIAEGL
+1273 
-1283 RAGATPL
+1283 
-1290 TLTLVQELAALFGD
+1290 TLLQ
-1304 TTALGEF
+1304 
-1311 RATLAD
+1311 
-1317 AKRAAGERQAA
+1317 
-1328 LSLLIQAGDA
+1328 LIQNDA
-1338 GTAKVLQ
+1338 PAS
-1345 GMLADTT
+1345 
-1352 TPGGLRRQALQ
+1352 LRRKAIQ

-1372 TPQILGALLPKLP
+1372 TPKILGAALPKLS
-1385 ANELPDAINT
+1385 ANELPDAVNT

-1403 KALLKAVEAKTVPST
+1403 KALLKAVEAKTVPAT

-1435 IAALI
+1435 INALI
-1440 KSAWGDVNAPKADMA
+1440 RSAWGDVNAPKADLA
-1455 ERVKKYRDLLTPAAL
+1455 ERTKKYRDLLTPAKL
-1470 AKGDAAKGKT
+1470 AKGDLTKGKMLYT
-1480 MFMATCGACH
+1480 ATCGQCH

-1504 GSNRADLGY
+1504 GSNRADLNY

-1526 KAYQLNLFTMKDGR
+1526 KDYQLNLFTMKDGR
-1540 VMSGVIKEENAAAVK
+1540 VMSGVIKEQNAAAVK
-1555 IAMMGGVEFTLP
+1555 VAMMGGVEFTLP
-1567 VADIA
+1567 QADIA

-1585 LFDALPPEMVVDLVK
+1585 LFDALQPEMVVDLVK
-1600 YLQSGGS
+1600 YLQSGVGAS
-1607 GTAGKVAA
+1607 A
-1615 KGVEGAL
+1615 KTRDPRTLASAPTIPGAL
-1622 EGETLKI
+1622 EGESLKV
-1629 LETTGGKARV
+1629 LEITGGKTGK

-1644 FGNRWSGGAQLWW
+1644 FGSDWSGAAQLWW
-1657 THGQPDQKLTLA
+1657 TGGKPDQKLTLA

-1675 GKYALKAVLTMA
+1675 GKYTLYGALTMA
-1687 RDYGV
+1687 KDYGV
-1692 MSITLDGKPVA
+1692 VSITLDGKPVA
-1703 STFDGYHADKVI
+1703 SSFDGYNSPKVI
-1715 LTDELDWGTHELT
+1715 YTGEKEWGTHELT
-1728 VGDHQLTFTLA
+1728 AGEHQLTFTLA
-1739 PPNPAAAPGNMV
+1739 PPNPDAIPSNMV
-1751 GLDYVRLERK
+1751 GLDYVRLEKK

>member
-1 MKTIS
+1 MKTLALA
-6 VLLCAFSVVNLC
+6 LLAASSLH
-18 AETQITWKRQQLHGD
+18 AATQITWKRQQLHGD

-73 KIFSINGYSDN
+73 KVFSINGYSDN

-89 HDFDADKKND
+89 HDFDADQKND

-125 MHVVADVVDN
+125 MHIVADVVDN

-171 KWPFVAVTD
+171 KWPFIAVTD

-191 GVGDVNGDGKL
+191 GVGDVNGDGKM

-212 NNGTDKWTQH
+212 NTSITKSGNHGPAVPTPFIQH

-236 YDFDANGTNDVFTS
+236 YDFDGNGTNDVFTA

-271 ANWTR
+271 ANWNR

-288 YGIVFSQPHAAFLA
+288 YGIVFSQPHAAHLA
-302 DIDGDGVKDIVTGKR
+302 DIDGDGIKDIVTGKR

-347 DFVPHLID
+347 DFVPHLVD
-355 SNTGVGVDVQ
+355 AESGVGVDVQ

-375 DIVVGNKAGVFILTQ
+375 DIVVGNKAGVYILTQ
-390 ERKDTTADLTPKKLY
+390 QREENHKSQIINHKLY
-405 GPALLPQSQYA
+405 GPALKPQAEYA
-416 HGTDVKAERLRPAGS
+416 KGQ
-431 LSRPAKE
+431 
-438 RPKTDESS
+438 S
-446 PASAPQGT
+446 PA
-454 ASGGTPDAARET
+454 DA
-466 RALQHPLDLM
+466 LKSI
-476 QLPGGFKAELIAA
+476 QLPTGFKAELIAA
-489 EPDLVQP
+489 EPDIVQP
-496 MAFTFDERGRI
+496 IAFTFDERGRI

-530 LEDQDGD
+530 LEDKDGD
-537 GTFETKKVFCEG
+537 GTFETKKIFCEG

-574 PDKDRNDQ
+574 PDKDHDDRAD
-582 PDSSD
+582 PSD
-587 PTDQRPKVPGLNFTA
+587 ASDKSDLSNKGFPQVPGVTFKA
-602 YALLDGWGTQD
+602 HALLDGWGTQD

-639 RVGKPGTPDEKR
+639 RVGKPGTPDDQR

-712 GQHFNAH
+712 GQHFNAY

-800 PHASTYIGKHAADFL
+800 VKGSTYIGKHAADFL

-851 AVEHWDRSNGRLY
+851 AVEHWDRSNGRIY
-864 RITYGEER
+864 RVTY
-872 PRLAGSLTRPAE
+872 AGPPSTS
-884 DRPTTGES
+884 DGS
-892 SPASAPRGTA
+892 DV
-902 SGGTPDA
+902 SGKSDLPK
-909 ARETRALQFPAA
+909 A
-921 PFDLSK
+921 PFDLAK
-927 ESDEALA
+927 ETDEKLA
-934 KLAVQ
+934 RLAVQ

-956 GFFDS
+956 VHAEPRTGNTKVVVS
-961 LDEDKAVKSLAD
+961 ESARYNTAANRGERLKSLWLRACGVLSGVETDLAIKKRPVQLIEDAD
-973 EAYRGT
+973 EYVRGSAYRFLLQDREARMHSAYSLFSWSAIADRRSVFG
-979 QTTKRL
+979 KDVP
-985 KAMWALHS
+985 AIPAL
-993 LAFNVDNMISEEDE
+993 AEKE
-1007 QVRAWAIR
+1007 QSAHVRR
-1015 SFPDNKAS
+1015 VLAS
-1023 STYLKGAEKDRALE
+1023 SLQQLRDYDE
-1037 ATDSRPMRLPTKK
+1037 
-1050 SVGQYYPG
+1050 
-1058 YANLLDK
+1058 
-1065 ATSPVVRREYA
+1065 
-1076 SLIQAIPLQFRKD
+1076 PLKD

-1120 DPAVG
+1120 DATVG
-1125 MQLAKVSKMPKVTG
+1125 LQLAAVSKMPKVTE
-1139 FIYRRLS
+1139 FIYRRLTGTPEGWDKMFVL
-1146 ADDAG
+1146 ADHTEDLAKKTSIVASLVAARKNG
-1151 RAALLRALAGLTAAT
+1151 TPKQDRGENWPGSGALLRNGETVELKRLVYELSVLENESG
-1166 SMSSEPRGTS
+1166 ENWGTS
-1176 SALSGGSSAGS
+1176 LARAKLSD
-1187 GTSSASS
+1187 TKLPLIE
-1194 GRSSAVSGTS
+1194 R
-1204 SAVPGTSSAS
+1204 
-1214 SGRSSAL
+1214 
-1221 SRTSSAPSRTP
+1221 
-1232 SAAQGTAAEN
+1232 
-1242 AEMAHFTPE
+1242 AH
-1251 ERETI
+1251 
-1256 LAAVVG
+1256 
-1262 AARGAGKLKAP
+1262 
-1273 SDWPAIAEGL
+1273 
-1283 RAGATPL
+1283 
-1290 TLTLVQELAALFGD
+1290 
-1304 TTALGEF
+1304 
-1311 RATLAD
+1311 
-1317 AKRAAGERQAA
+1317 A
-1328 LSLLIQAGDA
+1328 LSLLIQAKDA
-1338 GTAKVLQ
+1338 ATAKILLNIVSNDSP
-1345 GMLADTT
+1345 AS
-1352 TPGGLRRQALQ
+1352 LRRQAIQ

-1372 TPQILGALLPKLP
+1372 TPKTLGAALPKLS
-1385 ANELPDAINT
+1385 ANELPDAVNT
-1395 LASTKEGA
+1395 LASTKEGS
-1403 KALLKAVEAKTVPST
+1403 KALLKAVEAKTVPAT

-1435 IAALI
+1435 INALI
-1440 KSAWGDVNAPKADMA
+1440 KSAWGDVNAPKADLG
-1455 ERVKKYRDLLTPAAL
+1455 ERTKKYKTLLTPAAL
-1470 AKGDAAKGKT
+1470 AKGDLAKGKMLYT
-1480 MFMATCGACH
+1480 ATCGQCH

-1504 GSNRADLGY
+1504 GSNRADLNY

-1540 VMSGVIKEENAAAVK
+1540 VMSGVIKEENPAAVK

-1567 VADIA
+1567 QADIA

-1585 LFDALPPEMVVDLVK
+1585 LFDALQPEMVIDLVK
-1600 YLQSGGS
+1600 YLQSWSAS
-1607 GTAGKVAA
+1607 GTLKREQRT
-1615 KGVEGAL
+1615 VEGAI
-1622 EGETLKI
+1622 EGESMKV
-1629 LETTGGKARV
+1629 LEITGGKAKQ

-1644 FGNRWSGGAQLWW
+1644 FGSDWSGAAQLWW
-1657 THGQPDQKLTLA
+1657 TGGKPDQKLTLA

-1675 GKYALKAVLTMA
+1675 GKYTLYGALTMA

-1692 MSITLDGKPVA
+1692 VSIALDGKPVT
-1703 STFDGYHADKVI
+1703 SSFDGYNGPKVI
-1715 LTDELDWGTHELT
+1715 HTGEKEWGTHELT
-1728 VGDHQLTFTLA
+1728 AGEHKLTFTLA
-1739 PPNPAAAPGNMV
+1739 PPNPDAVPANMV
-1751 GLDYVRLERK
+1751 GLDYVRLEKKN

>member
-1 MKTIS
+1 MKTLS
-6 VLLCAFSVVNLC
+6 VLLCAFSVVNLF

-33 FYSEGAAIGDI
+33 FYSEGAGIGDI

-89 HDFDADKKND
+89 HDFNADQKND

-125 MHVVADVVDN
+125 MHIVADVVDN

-146 GKPEIVCSTGGK
+146 GKPEIVCSTGGR
-158 FGWFAPNWAKPTE
+158 FGWFAPNWEKPTE
-171 KWPFVAVTD
+171 TWPFIAVSD

-191 GVGDVNGDGKL
+191 GVGDVNGDGKM
-202 DLLEARRWWE
+202 DLLEARRWWQQPP
-212 NNGTDKWTQH
+212 NPDPKAQIAMPMWTQH

-236 YDFDANGTNDVFTS
+236 YDFDGNGLNDVFTS

-258 AVFLQTKNKEPGT
+258 AVFLQNKPAPDKPT
-271 ANWTR
+271 WNR

-288 YGIVFSQPHAAFLA
+288 YGIVFSQPHAAYLA
-302 DIDGDGVKDIVTGKR
+302 DIDGDGIQDIVTGKR
-317 YWAHNGHDPDER
+317 YWAHNGHDPDEH

-347 DFVPHLID
+347 DFVPHLVD
-355 SNTGVGVDVQ
+355 AESGVGVDVQ

-375 DIVVGNKAGVFILTQ
+375 DIVVANKAGVYVLTQ
-390 ERKDTTADLTPKKLY
+390 QRSETKAELTPKKLY
-405 GPALLPQSQYA
+405 GPALKPQAEYA
-416 HGTDVKAERLRPAGS
+416 KGQ
-431 LSRPAKE
+431 
-438 RPKTDESS
+438 S
-446 PASAPQGT
+446 PA
-454 ASGGTPDAARET
+454 DA
-466 RALQHPLDLM
+466 LKSM

-507 WVVEGNSYPQP
+507 WVVEGNSYPKP
-518 REVGKG
+518 REVGAG

-530 LEDQDGD
+530 LEDKDGD
-537 GTFETKKVFCEG
+537 GTFETKKIFCEG

-582 PDSSD
+582 PDPSD

-602 YALLDGWGTQD
+602 YALLDGWGSQD

-639 RVGKPGTPDEKR
+639 KVGKVGTPDEKR
-651 EPINAGV
+651 IPINAGI
-658 WRYHPVRHEFEVFAH
+658 WRYHPVRHEFEIFAE

-712 GQHFNAH
+712 GQHFNPY
-719 TYEDIKTIADHAH
+719 TYDDIKTIADHAH

-845 CHRGSG
+845 CHRGSN
-851 AVEHWDRSNGRLY
+851 AVENWDRSNGRIY
-864 RITYGEER
+864 RISYDGWN
-872 PRLAGSLTRPAE
+872 PWKGDLT
-884 DRPTTGES
+884 
-892 SPASAPRGTA
+892 
-902 SGGTPDA
+902 
-909 ARETRALQFPAA
+909 
-921 PFDLSK
+921 K

-939 TENEWF
+939 TDNEWE

-956 GFFDS
+956 NVGG
-961 LDEDKAVKSLAD
+961 KAASIPKAATPLNP
-973 EAYRGT
+973 
-979 QTTKRL
+979 TTA
-985 KAMWALHS
+985 KAMRHVW
-993 LAFNVDNMISEEDE
+993 LAAN
-1007 QVRAWAIR
+1007 QVTG
-1015 SFPDNKAS
+1015 
-1023 STYLKGAEKDRALE
+1023 TYLQSSSFAGEQNEKLVAQVVRLAALN
-1037 ATDSRPMRLPTKK
+1037 TDFADTDLRVLNDAAHKHP
-1050 SVGQYYPG
+1050 
-1058 YANLLDK
+1058 
-1065 ATSPVVRREYA
+1065 SPLVRRELA
-1076 SLIQAIPLQFRKD
+1076 SALQRIPQDQRKD

-1120 DPAVG
+1120 DPATG
-1125 MQLAKVSKMPKVTG
+1125 LQLAKVSKIPKVTE

-1146 ADDAG
+1146 SDDAG
-1151 RAALLRALAGLTAAT
+1151 RAAMLAELAKEPDAAKRDPVLAMIVAAARTGGKLTMPKDWPEIAKKL
-1166 SMSSEPRGTS
+1166 RGTVVPPLGGYGD
-1176 SALSGGSSAGS
+1176 APKPAKAGTTEQLVTELS
-1187 GTSSASS
+1187 
-1194 GRSSAVSGTS
+1194 
-1204 SAVPGTSSAS
+1204 
-1214 SGRSSAL
+1214 
-1221 SRTSSAPSRTP
+1221 
-1232 SAAQGTAAEN
+1232 
-1242 AEMAHFTPE
+1242 
-1251 ERETI
+1251 
-1256 LAAVVG
+1256 
-1262 AARGAGKLKAP
+1262 
-1273 SDWPAIAEGL
+1273 
-1283 RAGATPL
+1283 
-1290 TLTLVQELAALFGD
+1290 ALFGD
-1304 TTALGEF
+1304 
-1311 RATLAD
+1311 AD
-1317 AKRAAGERQAA
+1317 ALQVYRSQLSTITLETPTREKA
-1328 LSLLIQAGDA
+1328 LSILLQAQDNA
-1338 GTAKVLQ
+1338 TAKLLQ
-1345 GMLADTT
+1345 QIVSTKDA
-1352 TPGGLRRQALQ
+1352 PPSLRRKAIQSLT
-1363 ALASLKDAE
+1363 SLKDAD
-1372 TPQILGALLPKLP
+1372 TPKILSAALPKLS

-1395 LASTKEGA
+1395 LSSTKEGS

-1418 ALSPFLVR
+1418 GLSPFLVR

-1435 IAALI
+1435 INALI

-1455 ERVKKYRDLLTPAAL
+1455 VRVKKYRDLLTPAAL
-1470 AKGDAAKGKT
+1470 AKGDAMKGKT
-1480 MFMATCGACH
+1480 TFMATCGACH
-1490 KLFGEGQNV
+1490 KLFGEGQSV

-1504 GSNRADLGY
+1504 GSNRADLNY

-1526 KAYQLNLFTMKDGR
+1526 KDYQLNVFSMKDGR
-1540 VMSGVIKEENAAAVK
+1540 VMSGVTKAESAAAVQ
-1555 IAMMGGVEFTLP
+1555 IAMMGGLEFTLQ

-1585 LFDALPPEMVVDLVK
+1585 LFDALQPEMVIDLVK
-1600 YLQSGGS
+1600 YLQSSVVPPSGGS
-1607 GTAGKVAA
+1607 GKPAKAGTTIP
-1615 KGVEGAL
+1615 GAL
-1622 EGETLKI
+1622 EGEALKI
-1629 LETTGGKARV
+1629 LETTGGKTRN

-1644 FGNRWSGGAQLWW
+1644 FGNKWSGGSQLWW
-1657 THGQPDQKLTLA
+1657 TGATPGQKLTLA
-1669 IPVKEA
+1669 LPVKKA
-1675 GKYALKAVLTMA
+1675 GKYTLHAVLTMA

-1692 MSITLDGKPVA
+1692 MNIALDGRPIA

-1715 LTDELDWGTHELT
+1715 LTDELDWGTHDLT
-1728 VGDHQLTFTLA
+1728 IGDHQLTFTLA
-1739 PPNPAAAPGNMV
+1739 PPNPAAAPGNML
-1751 GLDYVRLERK
+1751 GLDYVRLEKK

>member
-1 MKTIS
+1 MAHKTCLPAPLSDSVGFQPAMKS
-6 VLLCAFSVVNLC
+6 FLFALLAASSLH
-18 AETQITWKRQQLHGD
+18 AATQITWKRQQLHGD

-50 DVVAGPFWWEG
+50 DVVSGPFWWEG

-89 HDFDADKKND
+89 HDFNADQKND

-112 YLNPGTHDDKPWP
+112 YLNVERDFHLVQEEGTSSKTRSTYWP
-125 MHVVADVVDN
+125 MHIVADVVDN

-158 FGWFAPNWAKPTE
+158 LGYFEPNWDKPTE
-171 KWPFVAVTD
+171 KWPFVICSED
-180 DMKVAKFTHGL
+180 LKMAKFTHGL

-212 NNGTDKWTQH
+212 NTGIIDMSGLKMHVFTQH
-222 NFAAGVGGGAQMFA
+222 NFAAGIGGGAQMFA
-236 YDFDANGTNDVFTS
+236 YDFDGNGTNDVFTA

-258 AVFLQTKNKEPGT
+258 AVYLQTKPQTLVLKGTNTYQQGNITTTAEVTKEVDPAT
-271 ANWTR
+271 WTR
-276 VMLAS
+276 VMLVS

-288 YGIVFSQPHAAFLA
+288 YGIVFSQPHAAHLA
-302 DIDGDGVKDIVTGKR
+302 DIDGDGIQDIVTGKR

-347 DFVPHLID
+347 DFVPHLVD
-355 SNTGVGVDVQ
+355 AESGVGVDVQ
-365 VGDVNGDKLP
+365 VGDVNGDTLP
-375 DIVVGNKAGVFILTQ
+375 DIVVGNKAGVYILTQ
-390 ERKDTTADLTPKKLY
+390 ERKEIGEGEAELLRPKKLY
-405 GPALLPQSQYA
+405 GAAASMERRRVVGKKDGDDSSPLHEGLLPQAEYA
-416 HGTDVKAERLRPAGS
+416 KGQ
-431 LSRPAKE
+431 
-438 RPKTDESS
+438 S
-446 PASAPQGT
+446 PA
-454 ASGGTPDAARET
+454 DA
-466 RALQHPLDLM
+466 LKSM

-537 GTFETKKVFCEG
+537 GTFETKKIFCEG

-564 VGAAPYLMFI
+564 VGAPPYLMFI
-574 PDKDRNDQ
+574 PRDG
-582 PDSSD
+582 DSTVPLNGSD
-587 PTDQRPKVPGLNFTA
+587 TSNETYKTYSKVPGLNFTA
-602 YALLDGWGTQD
+602 HILLDGWGTQD

-639 RVGKPGTPDEKR
+639 RVGKPGTPDDQR

-705 GRYQRQA
+705 GRYHRQA

-864 RITYGEER
+864 RISYDGWK
-872 PRLAGSLTRPAE
+872 PWKGDLA
-884 DRPTTGES
+884 
-892 SPASAPRGTA
+892 
-902 SGGTPDA
+902 
-909 ARETRALQFPAA
+909 
-921 PFDLSK
+921 K

-939 TENEWF
+939 TENEWE
-945 SRMARRVLMEK
+945 SRTARRVLMEK
-956 GFFDS
+956 ASSSVGWLKEFNEKMTRTS
-961 LDEDKAVKSLAD
+961 T
-973 EAYRGT
+973 AYRADSHG
-979 QTTKRL
+979 L
-985 KAMWALHS
+985 KIEWMHES
-993 LAFNVDNMISEEDE
+993 LR
-1007 QVRAWAIR
+1007 Q
-1015 SFPDNKAS
+1015 AS
-1023 STYLKGAEKDRALE
+1023 SQHDVFIQSDRMKSKDGFEHLLAMEVRYSAFRTNQPQALVTLASGEK
-1037 ATDSRPMRLPTKK
+1037 
-1050 SVGQYYPG
+1050 
-1058 YANLLDK
+1058 
-1065 ATSPVVRREYA
+1065 SPIVRRELA
-1076 SLIQAIPLQFRKD
+1076 SALQRLPLGQRKD

-1120 DPAVG
+1120 NPAVG

-1146 ADDAG
+1146 SDYAG
-1151 RAALLRALAGLTAAT
+1151 RG
-1166 SMSSEPRGTS
+1166 
-1176 SALSGGSSAGS
+1176 
-1187 GTSSASS
+1187 
-1194 GRSSAVSGTS
+1194 AV
-1204 SAVPGTSSAS
+1204 
-1214 SGRSSAL
+1214 
-1221 SRTSSAPSRTP
+1221 
-1232 SAAQGTAAEN
+1232 
-1242 AEMAHFTPE
+1242 
-1251 ERETI
+1251 
-1256 LAAVVG
+1256 LAA
-1262 AARGAGKLKAP
+1262 
-1273 SDWPAIAEGL
+1273 
-1283 RAGATPL
+1283 
-1290 TLTLVQELAALFGD
+1290 LVQESDPAKREVTLEMILSAVRNSGATMMPENWPQMASQLLVVRPSGRPEEDERAKARTTNLVRELSALFGD
-1304 TTALGEF
+1304 GEALQVF
-1311 RATLAD
+1311 RDQL
-1317 AKRAAGERQAA
+1317 A
-1328 LSLLIQAGDA
+1328 LSDASTAEREKALTVLLQARDASTAKTLLQLIQNDA
-1338 GTAKVLQ
+1338 HAS
-1345 GMLADTT
+1345 
-1352 TPGGLRRQALQ
+1352 LRRKAIQ
-1363 ALASLKDAE
+1363 ALASLHDSN
-1372 TPQILGALLPKLP
+1372 TPALLSSLLPKLS
-1385 ANELPDAINT
+1385 ANELPDAVNT

-1403 KALLKAVEAKTVPST
+1403 KALLKAVEAKTVPAT

-1435 IAALI
+1435 INALI
-1440 KSAWGDVNAPKADMA
+1440 KSAWGDVNAPKADLA
-1455 ERVKKYRDLLTPAAL
+1455 ERTKKYRDLLTPATL
-1470 AKGDAAKGKT
+1470 AKGDLAKGKMLYT
-1480 MFMATCGACH
+1480 ATCGQCH

-1504 GSNRADLGY
+1504 GSNRADLNY

-1540 VMSGVIKEENAAAVK
+1540 VMSGVIKEENPAAVK

-1600 YLQSGGS
+1600 YLQSGSVVPPSGGS
-1607 GTAGKVAA
+1607 GRPAKAGTTIP
-1615 KGVEGAL
+1615 GAL
-1622 EGETLKI
+1622 EGESLKI
-1629 LETTGGKARV
+1629 IAKTGGNTRI

-1657 THGQPDQKLTLA
+1657 THGQPDHKLTLA
-1669 IPVKEA
+1669 LPVKEA

-1703 STFDGYHADKVI
+1703 SSFDGYHADKVI

-1728 VGDHQLTFTLA
+1728 VGEHQLTFTLA
-1739 PPNPAAAPGNMV
+1739 PPNPAAVPGNMV
-1751 GLDYVRLERK
+1751 GLDYVRLEKK

>member
-1 MKTIS
+1 MKTL
-6 VLLCAFSVVNLC
+6 VFALLAASSLH
-18 AETQITWKRQQLHGD
+18 AATQITWKRQQLHGD

-73 KIFSINGYSDN
+73 KIFSINGYSNN

-112 YLNPGTHDDKPWP
+112 YLNPGTHDAKPWP
-125 MHVVADVVDN
+125 MHLVADVVDN

-180 DMKVAKFTHGL
+180 NLKVAKFTHGL

-212 NNGTDKWTQH
+212 APDVARLSKAESNFPSSSPSSQNSALESQATWQQH

-236 YDFDANGTNDVFTS
+236 YDFDGNGTNDVFTS

-258 AVFLQTKNKEPGT
+258 AVFLQTKNKEPGA

-302 DIDGDGVKDIVTGKR
+302 DIDGDGVQDIVTGKR
-317 YWAHNGHDPDER
+317 YWAHNGHDPNER

-355 SNTGVGVDVQ
+355 ANTGVGVDVQ

-390 ERKDTTADLTPKKLY
+390 ERKDTTADLSPKKLY
-405 GPALLPQSQYA
+405 GPALKPQAEYA
-416 HGTDVKAERLRPAGS
+416 KGTVAAEMRMDIKVLSAGEFEIKGHRLTKADMMQRIR
-431 LSRPAKE
+431 
-438 RPKTDESS
+438 
-446 PASAPQGT
+446 SA
-454 ASGGTPDAARET
+454 
-466 RALQHPLDLM
+466 ALQIPDLVVNITPSSELSEETINRLKDDLTNDAGVRWVSSKPRALDLM

-530 LEDQDGD
+530 LEDKDGD
-537 GTFETKKVFCEG
+537 GTFETKKIFCEG

-574 PDKDRNDQ
+574 PRDG
-582 PDSSD
+582 DSTVPLNKSD
-587 PTDQRPKVPGLNFTA
+587 TSNETYKTYSKVPGLTFQA
-602 YALLDGWGTQD
+602 HILLDGWGTQD

-639 RVGKPGTPDEKR
+639 RVGKPGTPDDQR

-719 TYEDIKTIADHAH
+719 TYDDIKTIADHAH

-800 PHASTYIGKHAADFL
+800 LHASTYIGKHAADFL

-864 RITYGEER
+864 RISYDGWK
-872 PRLAGSLTRPAE
+872 PWKG
-884 DRPTTGES
+884 
-892 SPASAPRGTA
+892 
-902 SGGTPDA
+902 
-909 ARETRALQFPAA
+909 
-921 PFDLSK
+921 DLGK

-939 TENEWF
+939 TENEWE

-956 GFFDS
+956 AENNSNLVDKMTSVVGTLSASREWSSYNS
-961 LDEDKAVKSLAD
+961 LRWGWAQASVISAAGKDNPRQS
-973 EAYRGT
+973 
-979 QTTKRL
+979 RL
-985 KAMWALHS
+985 GLPVPDVGIPAER
-993 LAFNVDNMISEEDE
+993 V
-1007 QVRAWAIR
+1007 WAIR
-1015 SFPDNKAS
+1015 TSVDQVKAVPAIH
-1023 STYLKGAEKDRALE
+1023 GAEEVLSALSKTS
-1037 ATDSRPMRLPTKK
+1037 A
-1050 SVGQYYPG
+1050 
-1058 YANLLDK
+1058 ADK
-1065 ATSPVVRREYA
+1065 EPIVRRELA
-1076 SLIQAIPLQFRKD
+1076 SALQRLPQDQRKD

-1146 ADDAG
+1146 SDDAG
-1151 RAALLRALAGLTAAT
+1151 RTSLLKLAAETPDAVLKLDLLNAVVLAARNGHKITKPDGWDALRQKVASASAESENAAKAAATLLELEASMGIETALATYRDLLAAA
-1166 SMSSEPRGTS
+1166 
-1176 SALSGGSSAGS
+1176 SA
-1187 GTSSASS
+1187 
-1194 GRSSAVSGTS
+1194 
-1204 SAVPGTSSAS
+1204 
-1214 SGRSSAL
+1214 
-1221 SRTSSAPSRTP
+1221 RTSER
-1232 SAAQGTAAEN
+1232 EN
-1242 AEMAHFTPE
+1242 ALNVLLQAKDAST
-1251 ERETI
+1251 
-1256 LAAVVG
+1256 A
-1262 AARGAGKLKAP
+1262 K
-1273 SDWPAIAEGL
+1273 
-1283 RAGATPL
+1283 
-1290 TLTLVQELAALFGD
+1290 TLLQ
-1304 TTALGEF
+1304 
-1311 RATLAD
+1311 
-1317 AKRAAGERQAA
+1317 
-1328 LSLLIQAGDA
+1328 LIQNDA
-1338 GTAKVLQ
+1338 PAS
-1345 GMLADTT
+1345 
-1352 TPGGLRRQALQ
+1352 LRRKAIQ

-1372 TPQILGALLPKLP
+1372 TPKILGAALPKLS
-1385 ANELPDAINT
+1385 ANELPDAVNT

-1403 KALLKAVEAKTVPST
+1403 KALLKAVEAKTVPAT

-1435 IAALI
+1435 INALI
-1440 KSAWGDVNAPKADMA
+1440 KSAWGDVNAPKADLA
-1455 ERVKKYRDLLTPAAL
+1455 ERTKKYRDLLTPAKLAQGDL
-1470 AKGDAAKGKT
+1470 AKGKMLYT
-1480 MFMATCGACH
+1480 ATCGQCH

-1504 GSNRADLGY
+1504 GSNRADLNY

-1540 VMSGVIKEENAAAVK
+1540 VMSGVIKEENPAAVK

-1567 VADIA
+1567 QADIA

-1585 LFDALPPEMVVDLVK
+1585 LFDALQPEMVVDLVK
-1600 YLQSGGS
+1600 YLQSGVGAS
-1607 GTAGKVAA
+1607 A
-1615 KGVEGAL
+1615 KTRDPRTLASAPTVPGAL
-1622 EGETLKI
+1622 EGESLKI
-1629 LETTGGKARV
+1629 LEITGGKTGK

-1644 FGNRWSGGAQLWW
+1644 FGGEWSGASQLWW
-1657 THGQPDQKLTLA
+1657 TGGKPDQKLTLA

-1675 GKYALKAVLTMA
+1675 GKYTLYGALTMA

-1692 MSITLDGKPVA
+1692 VSITLDGKPVA
-1703 STFDGYHADKVI
+1703 SSFDGYNSPKVI
-1715 LTDELDWGTHELT
+1715 HTGEKEWGTHELT
-1728 VGDHQLTFTLA
+1728 AGEHKLTFTLA
-1739 PPNPAAAPGNMV
+1739 PPNPDAVPSNMV
-1751 GLDYVRLERK
+1751 GLDYVRLEKK

>member
-1 MKTIS
+1 MKTL
-6 VLLCAFSVVNLC
+6 VLALLAASSLH
-18 AETQITWKRQQLHGD
+18 AATQITWKRQQLHGD

-89 HDFDADKKND
+89 HDFDADKRND

-125 MHVVADVVDN
+125 MHIVADVVDN

-158 FGWFAPNWAKPTE
+158 FGWFAPNWDKPTE

-191 GVGDVNGDGKL
+191 GVGDVNGDGKM

-212 NNGTDKWTQH
+212 NTSVVQASGLPNAAETAAPHWTQH

-236 YDFDANGTNDVFTS
+236 YDFDGNGTNDVFTS

-276 VMLAS
+276 IMLAS

-288 YGIVFSQPHAAFLA
+288 YGIVFSQPHAAHLA
-302 DIDGDGVKDIVTGKR
+302 DIDGDGIKDIVTGKR

-339 KRDGKGGV
+339 KREATFGV
-347 DFVPHLID
+347 DFVPHLVD
-355 SNTGVGVDVQ
+355 AESGVGVDVQ
-365 VGDVNGDKLP
+365 VGDVNGDTLP
-375 DIVVGNKAGVFILTQ
+375 DIVVGNKAGVYILTQ
-390 ERKDTTADLTPKKLY
+390 ERSEISDDKAELMRPKKLY
-405 GPALLPQSQYA
+405 GAASMEGRRVVGQT
-416 HGTDVKAERLRPAGS
+416 GKG
-431 LSRPAKE
+431 
-438 RPKTDESS
+438 DESS
-446 PASAPQGT
+446 PLHKPSGLIPQSDYAKGQSP
-454 ASGGTPDAARET
+454 ADA
-466 RALQHPLDLM
+466 LKSM
-476 QLPGGFKAELIAA
+476 QLPTGFKAELIAA
-489 EPDLVQP
+489 EPDVVQP
-496 MAFTFDERGRI
+496 IAFTFDERGRI

-530 LEDQDGD
+530 LEDKNGD
-537 GTFETKKVFCEG
+537 GTFETKKIFCEG

-574 PDKDRNDQ
+574 PRDGDVPFKRTEGTETTKATAEK
-582 PDSSD
+582 PLESFSSFESL
-587 PTDQRPKVPGLNFTA
+587 PQVPGISYRA
-602 YALLDGWGTQD
+602 HILLDGWGTQD

-712 GQHFNAH
+712 GQHFNAY

-800 PHASTYIGKHAADFL
+800 VKGSTYIGKHAADFL

-851 AVEHWDRSNGRLY
+851 AVEHWDRSNGRIY
-864 RITYGEER
+864 RVTY
-872 PRLAGSLTRPAE
+872 AGPPSTSDGADLS
-884 DRPTTGES
+884 DKS
-892 SPASAPRGTA
+892 
-902 SGGTPDA
+902 D
-909 ARETRALQFPAA
+909 FPKA
-921 PFDLSK
+921 PFDLAK
-927 ESDEALA
+927 EPDEKLA
-934 KLAVQ
+934 RLAVQ
-939 TENEWF
+939 SENEWF

-956 GFFDS
+956 SKTGELKGYEAEQPLNLFAEKAQ
-961 LDEDKAVKSLAD
+961 DETERLRALWTLGCFSFNQFGVAATNALKSSNERERVA
-973 EAYRGT
+973 
-979 QTTKRL
+979 
-985 KAMWALHS
+985 
-993 LAFNVDNMISEEDE
+993 
-1007 QVRAWAIR
+1007 AIR
-1015 SFPDNKAS
+1015 ILRSDGIGPDYLYDSF
-1023 STYLKGAEKDRALE
+1023 EKMAVAD
-1037 ATDSRPMRLPTKK
+1037 P
-1050 SVGQYYPG
+1050 
-1058 YANLLDK
+1058 
-1065 ATSPVVRREYA
+1065 SPLVRRELA
-1076 SLIQAIPLQFRKD
+1076 SELRRSLKSRIAPL
-1089 LATALLKHGE
+1089 AAALLKHGE
-1099 DKDDPMIPLLIWYGI
+1099 DAEDPMIPLLIWYGI

-1120 DPAVG
+1120 DAAVG
-1125 MQLAKVSKMPKVTG
+1125 LQLAAVSKMPKVTE
-1139 FIYRRLS
+1139 FIYRRL
-1146 ADDAG
+1146 AG
-1151 RAALLRALAGLTAAT
+1151 EEAGIQGLLKLAAESKDAALRQNLLTA
-1166 SMSSEPRGTS
+1166 
-1176 SALSGGSSAGS
+1176 
-1187 GTSSASS
+1187 
-1194 GRSSAVSGTS
+1194 
-1204 SAVPGTSSAS
+1204 
-1214 SGRSSAL
+1214 
-1221 SRTSSAPSRTP
+1221 
-1232 SAAQGTAAEN
+1232 
-1242 AEMAHFTPE
+1242 
-1251 ERETI
+1251 
-1256 LAAVVG
+1256 VVQ
-1262 AARGAGKLKAP
+1262 AARGGSKVSQPANWTAMREKVVSALAESGDAAKA
-1273 SDWPAIAEGL
+1273 
-1283 RAGATPL
+1283 AT
-1290 TLTLVQELAALFGD
+1290 TLLLELEAHMGIEAALKHFRD
-1304 TTALGEF
+1304 QLALATANSSSRESALKVLLQ
-1311 RATLAD
+1311 AKD
-1317 AKRAAGERQAA
+1317 AA
-1328 LSLLIQAGDA
+1328 
-1338 GTAKVLQ
+1338 TAKILLNIVSNDSP
-1345 GMLADTT
+1345 AS
-1352 TPGGLRRQALQ
+1352 LRRQAIQ

-1372 TPQILGALLPKLP
+1372 TPRILGAALPKLS
-1385 ANELPDAINT
+1385 ANELPDAVNT
-1395 LASTKEGA
+1395 LASTKEGS
-1403 KALLKAVEAKTVPST
+1403 KALLKAVEAKTVPAT

-1435 IAALI
+1435 INALI
-1440 KSAWGDVNAPKADMA
+1440 KSAWGDVNAPKADLG
-1455 ERVKKYRDLLTPAAL
+1455 ERTKKYKTLLTPAAL
-1470 AKGDAAKGKT
+1470 AKGDLAKGKMLYT
-1480 MFMATCGACH
+1480 ATCGQCH

-1504 GSNRADLGY
+1504 GSNRADLNY

-1540 VMSGVIKEENAAAVK
+1540 VMSGVIKEENPAAVK

-1567 VADIA
+1567 QADIA

-1585 LFDALPPEMVVDLVK
+1585 LFDALQPEMVVDLVK
-1600 YLQSGGS
+1600 YLQSGSAG
-1607 GTAGKVAA
+1607 GTLKREQRT
-1615 KGVEGAL
+1615 VEGAI
-1622 EGETLKI
+1622 EGETMKV
-1629 LETTGGKARV
+1629 LEITGGKTGK

-1644 FGNRWSGGAQLWW
+1644 FGNTWSGAAQLWW
-1657 THGQPDQKLTLA
+1657 TGGKPDQKLTLA

-1675 GKYALKAVLTMA
+1675 GKYTLYGALTMA

-1692 MSITLDGKPVA
+1692 VSIALDGKPVT
-1703 STFDGYHADKVI
+1703 SSFDGYNGPKVI
-1715 LTDELDWGTHELT
+1715 HTGEKEWGTHELSA
-1728 VGDHQLTFTLA
+1728 GEHQLTFTLA
-1739 PPNPAAAPGNMV
+1739 PPNPDAVPSNMV
-1751 GLDYVRLERK
+1751 GLDYVRLEKK

>member
-1 MKTIS
+1 MKT
-6 VLLCAFSVVNLC
+6 VLFALLAASSLH
-18 AETQITWKRQQLHGD
+18 AATQITWKRQQLHGD

-61 PAFEKKH
+61 PTFEKKH

-89 HDFDADKKND
+89 HDFDADKRND

-112 YLNPGTHDDKPWP
+112 YLNPGTHDEKPWP
-125 MHVVADVVDN
+125 MHIVADVVDN

-146 GKPEIVCSTGGK
+146 GKPEIVCSTAGR

-171 KWPFVAVTD
+171 KWPFVAVTGA
-180 DMKVAKFTHGL
+180 MGVAKFTHGL

-212 NNGTDKWTQH
+212 NPIQNEGPGSRNFFQH
-222 NFAAGVGGGAQMFA
+222 NFGISVGGGAQMFA
-236 YDFDANGTNDVFTS
+236 YDFDGNGENDIFTS

-258 AVFLQTKNKEPGT
+258 AVFLQNKSAPSKPT
-271 ANWTR
+271 WTR

-288 YGIVFSQPHAAFLA
+288 YGIVFSQPHAAHLA
-302 DIDGDGVKDIVTGKR
+302 DIDGDGVQDIVTGKR

-405 GPALLPQSQYA
+405 GPALKPQAEYA
-416 HGTDVKAERLRPAGS
+416 KGQS
-431 LSRPAKE
+431 
-438 RPKTDESS
+438 
-446 PASAPQGT
+446 T
-454 ASGGTPDAARET
+454 ADA
-466 RALQHPLDLM
+466 LKSM

-537 GTFETKKVFCEG
+537 GTFETKKIFCEG

-574 PDKDRNDQ
+574 PRDG
-582 PDSSD
+582 DSTVPLNKSD
-587 PTDQRPKVPGLNFTA
+587 TSNETYKTYSKVPGLNFTA
-602 YALLDGWGTQD
+602 YALLDGWGNQD

-639 RVGKPGTPDEKR
+639 RVGKPGTPDDQR

-694 VIPHLYHIVPG
+694 VIPHLYHIVSG

-719 TYEDIKTIADHAH
+719 TYDDIKTIADHAH

-864 RITYGEER
+864 RISYDGWK
-872 PRLAGSLTRPAE
+872 PWKGDLT
-884 DRPTTGES
+884 
-892 SPASAPRGTA
+892 
-902 SGGTPDA
+902 
-909 ARETRALQFPAA
+909 
-921 PFDLSK
+921 K

-939 TENEWF
+939 TVNEWE

-956 GFFDS
+956 SNAGT
-961 LDEDKAVKSLAD
+961 EPRLA
-973 EAYRGT
+973 
-979 QTTKRL
+979 
-985 KAMWALHS
+985 
-993 LAFNVDNMISEEDE
+993 I
-1007 QVRAWAIR
+1007 
-1015 SFPDNKAS
+1015 
-1023 STYLKGAEKDRALE
+1023 
-1037 ATDSRPMRLPTKK
+1037 
-1050 SVGQYYPG
+1050 
-1058 YANLLDK
+1058 
-1065 ATSPVVRREYA
+1065 ATSIAGREFTTLETIRLLWLSTAIAPPQHLGPQVFESSQDERLIGQIIRHAASGGDFADTDMSVLSSAAQKHQSPIVRRELA
-1076 SLIQAIPLQFRKD
+1076 SALQRIPQDQRKD

-1114 EPVVAA
+1114 EPVVVA

-1146 ADDAG
+1146 SDDAG
-1151 RAALLRALAGLTAAT
+1151 RTSLLKLAAETPDAVLKLDLLNALVQAARNGHQITKPANWPQMRERLVGVKASADAGNAERSAKASTPTSDATTLLELEASMGIETALATYRDLLA
-1166 SMSSEPRGTS
+1166 
-1176 SALSGGSSAGS
+1176 
-1187 GTSSASS
+1187 SAS
-1194 GRSSAVSGTS
+1194 A
-1204 SAVPGTSSAS
+1204 
-1214 SGRSSAL
+1214 
-1221 SRTSSAPSRTP
+1221 RTSER
-1232 SAAQGTAAEN
+1232 EN
-1242 AEMAHFTPE
+1242 ALNVLLQAKDAST
-1251 ERETI
+1251 
-1256 LAAVVG
+1256 A
-1262 AARGAGKLKAP
+1262 K
-1273 SDWPAIAEGL
+1273 
-1283 RAGATPL
+1283 
-1290 TLTLVQELAALFGD
+1290 TLLQ
-1304 TTALGEF
+1304 
-1311 RATLAD
+1311 
-1317 AKRAAGERQAA
+1317 
-1328 LSLLIQAGDA
+1328 LIQNDA
-1338 GTAKVLQ
+1338 PAS
-1345 GMLADTT
+1345 
-1352 TPGGLRRQALQ
+1352 LRRKAIQG
-1363 ALASLKDAE
+1363 LASLKDAE
-1372 TPQILGALLPKLP
+1372 TPKILGAALPKLS
-1385 ANELPDAINT
+1385 ANELPDAVNT

-1403 KALLKAVEAKTVPST
+1403 KALLKAVEAKTVPAT

-1435 IAALI
+1435 IHALI
-1440 KSAWGDVNAPKADMA
+1440 KSAWGDVNAPKADLA
-1455 ERVKKYRDLLTPAAL
+1455 ERTKKYRDLLTPAKL
-1470 AKGDAAKGKT
+1470 AKGDLAKGKMLYT
-1480 MFMATCGACH
+1480 ATCGQCH

-1504 GSNRADLGY
+1504 GSNRADLNY

-1540 VMSGVIKEENAAAVK
+1540 VMSGVIKEENPAAVK

-1567 VADIA
+1567 QTDIA

-1585 LFDALPPEMVVDLVK
+1585 LFDALQPEMVVDLVK
-1600 YLQSGGS
+1600 YLQSGSVVPPSGGS
-1607 GTAGKVAA
+1607 GGPAKAGTTIP
-1615 KGVEGAL
+1615 GAL
-1622 EGETLKI
+1622 EGESLKV
-1629 LETTGGKARV
+1629 LEITGGKTGK

-1644 FGNRWSGGAQLWW
+1644 FGGDWSGAAQLWW
-1657 THGQPDQKLTLA
+1657 TGGKPDQKLTLA

-1675 GKYALKAVLTMA
+1675 GKYTLYGALTMA

-1692 MSITLDGKPVA
+1692 VSITLDGKPVA
-1703 STFDGYHADKVI
+1703 SSFDGYNSPKVI
-1715 LTDELDWGTHELT
+1715 HTGEKEWGTHELT
-1728 VGDHQLTFTLA
+1728 AGEHKLTFTLA
-1739 PPNPAAAPGNMV
+1739 PPNPDAVPSNMV
-1751 GLDYVRLERK
+1751 GLDYVRLEKK

>member
-1 MKTIS
+1 MKT
-6 VLLCAFSVVNLC
+6 LFAFLCALSVVNLF
-18 AETQITWKRQQLHGD
+18 AGTQITWKRQQLHGD

-44 NGDGKP
+44 NGDGRP

-89 HDFDADKKND
+89 QDFNADRKND

-125 MHVVADVVDN
+125 MHIVADVVDN

-146 GKPEIVCSTGGK
+146 GKPEIVCSTGGR
-158 FGWFAPNWAKPTE
+158 FGWFAPNWEKPTE
-171 KWPFVAVTD
+171 KWPFVAVSED
-180 DMKVAKFTHGL
+180 LKVAKFTHGL
-191 GVGDVNGDGKL
+191 GVGDVNGDGKM

-212 NNGTDKWTQH
+212 NQGAGAAGSRPDLASPAPWTQH

-236 YDFDANGTNDVFTS
+236 YDFDGNGTNDVFTA

-258 AVFLQTKNKEPGT
+258 AVYLQTKHEGGAGT
-271 ANWTR
+271 PARIEKNGGEAAKNEADKSVRAPNWKR

-288 YGIVFSQPHAAFLA
+288 YGIVFSQPHAAYLA
-302 DIDGDGVKDIVTGKR
+302 DIDGDGVQDIVTGKR

-347 DFVPHLID
+347 DFIPHLVD
-355 SNTGVGVDVQ
+355 AESGVGVDVQ

-390 ERKDTTADLTPKKLY
+390 ERKDTSADLTPKKLY
-405 GPALLPQSQYA
+405 GPALKSMKDYAKGQSAQ
-416 HGTDVKAERLRPAGS
+416 E
-431 LSRPAKE
+431 
-438 RPKTDESS
+438 
-446 PASAPQGT
+446 
-454 ASGGTPDAARET
+454 
-466 RALQHPLDLM
+466 ALKSM

-507 WVVEGNSYPQP
+507 WVVEGNSYPKP
-518 REVGKG
+518 REIGAG

-530 LEDQDGD
+530 LEDKDGD
-537 GTFETKKVFCEG
+537 GTFETKKIFCEG

-574 PDKDRNDQ
+574 PREGDTTVPLNQSDKLNETYKTY
-582 PDSSD
+582 S
-587 PTDQRPKVPGLNFTA
+587 KVPGINFTA
-602 YALLDGWGTQD
+602 YALLDGWGSQD

-639 RVGKPGTPDEKR
+639 KVGKPGTPDGQR
-651 EPINAGV
+651 IPINAGI
-658 WRYHPVRHEFEVFAH
+658 WRYHPVRHQFEIFAE

-684 QHGEWFVTAC
+684 QHGEFFVTAC

-712 GQHFNAH
+712 GQHFNPN
-719 TYEDIKTIADHAH
+719 TYEDIKTIADHQH
-732 YAGNPRPDVTFDK
+732 YAGSARPDVTFDK
-745 TTGAGVMNND
+745 NTGAGVMNDD

-783 LLFGN
+783 LIFGN

-800 PHASTYIGKHAADFL
+800 LHASTYVGRHGADFL
-815 RANDMHFI
+815 RSNDMHFI

-845 CHRGSG
+845 CHRGSN
-851 AVEHWDRSNGRLY
+851 AVENWDRTNGRIY
-864 RITYGEER
+864 RISYG
-872 PRLAGSLTRPAE
+872 
-884 DRPTTGES
+884 
-892 SPASAPRGTA
+892 SA
-902 SGGTPDA
+902 GTPARIENGREA
-909 ARETRALQFPAA
+909 AKTKEADKSVRTPFPSA
-921 PFDLSK
+921 PFDLAK
-927 ESDEALA
+927 ESDESLA

-939 TENEWF
+939 TENEWL

-956 GFFDS
+956 SIQNLNF
-961 LDEDKAVKSLAD
+961 LDKVANTVDAISQQDDFNPTNV
-973 EAYRGT
+973 
-979 QTTKRL
+979 L
-985 KAMWALHS
+985 KAGWLFHS
-993 LAFNVDNMISEEDE
+993 LRMSAAWGNQQQSWPGVPVAVSNDGSPE
-1007 QVRAWAIR
+1007 VRAWSIR
-1015 SFPDNKAS
+1015 A
-1023 STYLKGAEKDRALE
+1023 
-1037 ATDSRPMRLPTKK
+1037 ATDE
-1050 SVGQYYPG
+1050 
-1058 YANLLDK
+1058 LDASK
-1065 ATSPVVRREYA
+1065 IRQPITPVVPAMLKLATTDTSPIVRRELA
-1076 SLIQAIPLQFRKD
+1076 SALQRIPQDQRKD

-1125 MQLAKVSKMPKVTG
+1125 MQFAKVSKMPKVTG

-1146 ADDAG
+1146 SDDAG
-1151 RAALLRALAGLTAAT
+1151 RTSLLKLAAETPDAVLKFDLLNAVVLAARNGHPITKPDGWDALRQRVASALAEPNPDAAKAAAT
-1166 SMSSEPRGTS
+1166 LLELEASMGIET
-1176 SALSGGSSAGS
+1176 ALAAYRNRLG
-1187 GTSSASS
+1187 SASTPTTE
-1194 GRSSAVSGTS
+1194 RENALNVLLQAKDTQTAPTLLQIVSGQ
-1204 SAVPGTSSAS
+1204 APAS
-1214 SGRSSAL
+1214 
-1221 SRTSSAPSRTP
+1221 
-1232 SAAQGTAAEN
+1232 
-1242 AEMAHFTPE
+1242 
-1251 ERETI
+1251 
-1256 LAAVVG
+1256 
-1262 AARGAGKLKAP
+1262 
-1273 SDWPAIAEGL
+1273 
-1283 RAGATPL
+1283 
-1290 TLTLVQELAALFGD
+1290 
-1304 TTALGEF
+1304 
-1311 RATLAD
+1311 
-1317 AKRAAGERQAA
+1317 
-1328 LSLLIQAGDA
+1328 
-1338 GTAKVLQ
+1338 
-1345 GMLADTT
+1345 
-1352 TPGGLRRQALQ
+1352 LRRKAIQS
-1363 ALASLKDAE
+1363 LASLKDAE
-1372 TPQILGALLPKLP
+1372 TPKILSAALPKLSV
-1385 ANELPDAINT
+1385 NELPDAVNT

-1403 KALLKAVEAKTVPST
+1403 KALLKAVEMKAVPGT
-1418 ALSPFLVR
+1418 ALSPFLIR
-1426 QLTAFDDAE
+1426 QLTAFDDKE
-1435 IAALI
+1435 INALI
-1440 KSAWGDVNAPKADMA
+1440 KSAWGDVNAPKANMA
-1455 ERVKKYRDLLTPAAL
+1455 AQTAKYRALLTPAAL
-1470 AKGDAAKGKT
+1470 AKGDAKKGKIT
-1480 MFMATCGACH
+1480 FMATCGACH
-1490 KLFGEGQNV
+1490 KLFGEGQSV

-1504 GSNRADLGY
+1504 GSNRADLNY

-1526 KAYQLNLFTMKDGR
+1526 KDYQLNVFSMKDGR
-1540 VMSGVIKEENAAAVK
+1540 VMSGVIKGETTAAVK

-1600 YLQSGGS
+1600 YLQSASQAGRS
-1607 GTAGKVAA
+1607 GPASPTIP
-1615 KGVEGAL
+1615 GAL
-1622 EGETLKI
+1622 EGETLKV
-1629 LETTGGKARV
+1629 LETTGGKTRA

-1644 FGNRWSGGAQLWW
+1644 FGNQWSGGSQLWW
-1657 THGQPDQKLTLA
+1657 TGAKPGQKLTLA
-1669 IPVKEA
+1669 LPIKEA
-1675 GKYALKAVLTMA
+1675 GKYTLHAVLTMA
-1687 RDYGV
+1687 RDYGIF
-1692 MSITLDGKPVA
+1692 SITLDGRPVA
-1703 STFDGYHADKVI
+1703 STFDGYNADRVI
-1715 LTDELDWGTHELT
+1715 HTDEQDWGTHQLSA
-1728 VGDHQLTFTLA
+1728 GDHQLTFTITGM
-1739 PPNPAAAPGNMV
+1739 NAAAVPGYML
-1751 GLDYVRLERK
+1751 GLDYVRLEKK